1 MEQKKI
7 TFNRDLNKAM
17 KFASQKALVENSD
30 FITPEHLLYGMMT
43 LPQMQDLMW
52 SCNEAFDIDDFLDEL
67 DEHIEESTK
76 DDSQGAKPNDICE
89 PSFQLQ
95 QVFTDAVRQA
105 IMAER
110 KAIDMPMAIN
120 AILCLENSWAAY
132 LLRKH
137 ANVEDFE
144 IMTGTEIHFHEHSTG
159 VEEDDDQYSNGE
171 GDNPFGLFDDDD
183 EDLLFGD
190 EDDYSS
196 PSHKNDKWKKYVTC
210 INEHLKDKNPLIGR
224 EKELDRTIQVLC
236 RKDKNNP
243 LHIGEPGVGKTALV
257 YGVARRIEE
266 GKVPDRLKGCNIYQ
280 LDMGTLLA
288 GTRFRGDMEQRLK
301 QIMEGVTSEAHCII
315 YLDEIHNIVG
325 AGKGAEGGS
334 DVSDLLKPYLDDDRI
349 RVIGATTYTEY
360 NKNFTRSVG
369 MIRRFQTIDVEE
381 PSIDEAIH
389 ILKSLKPIYEK
400 YHHVKYDAAAIE
412 YAVTSSAKFITDR
425 FLPDKAIDLMD
436 EAAAKL
442 RMERDS
448 QPEELDEIT
457 RRLRQLEIERE
468 AIKRE
473 GDEAK
478 LDALNKE
485 IAELQEREK
494 NFRAKWEG
502 EKEVLAK
509 IQQDKQQMEQLKF
522 EAERAE
528 REGDYGRVAEIRY
541 GKLQQLQ
548 HDIDAQQE
556 QLRSRQGAEAMVK
569 EEVTPDD
576 IADVV
581 ARWTG
586 IPVTRMLQSER
597 EKLLHLEDELHRRV
611 VGQDEAIQ
619 AVADAVRRSRAGLQ
633 DPKRPIGSFIFLGTT
648 GVGKTELAKALADYL
663 FNDENMMTRI
673 DMSEYQEKFSV
684 SRLVGAP
691 PGYVGYEEGGQL
703 TEAVRRKPYS
713 VVLFDEIEKA
723 HPDVFNIL
731 LQVLDDG
738 RLTDNKG
745 RTVNF
750 KNTIIIM
757 TSNMGSQLIQQK
769 FEAIARKSAD
779 ERERIIDETKG
790 EVLEMLKKTIRPEFL
805 NRIDDIIMFEPL
817 TQPQIEQIVRLQVNG
832 IERLLKDQDVHI
844 EVSDAAVKLVAKAG
858 FDPEFGARPVKRA
871 LQRLLLNDL
880 SKALLAGTVD
890 KTRPIRVD
898 VDGDALRFSNAD

>member
-1 MEQKKI
+1 MEQRKI

-17 KFASQKALVENSD
+17 KYASQKALVENSD

-52 SCNEAFDIDDFLDEL
+52 SCNEAFDLDDFLDEL

-144 IMTGTEIHFHEHSTG
+144 IMTGTEIHFHERSTG

-190 EDDYSS
+190 EDDFSS

-210 INEHLKDKNPLIGR
+210 INEHLAEKNPLIGR
-224 EKELDRTIQVLC
+224 ERELDRTIQVLC

-425 FLPDKAIDLMD
+425 FLPDKAIDIID
-436 EAAAKL
+436 EAGAQAE
-442 RMERDS
+442 MEGKKYKKIGKK
-448 QPEELDEIT
+448 Q
-457 RRLRQLEIERE
+457 
-468 AIKRE
+468 
-473 GDEAK
+473 
-478 LDALNKE
+478 
-485 IAELQEREK
+485 IA
-494 NFRAKWEG
+494 
-502 EKEVLAK
+502 EVLAK
-509 IQQDKQQMEQLKF
+509 
-522 EAERAE
+522 
-528 REGDYGRVAEIRY
+528 VA
-541 GKLQQLQ
+541 K
-548 HDIDAQQE
+548 IDALAIKQDDNKNLASLE
-556 QLRSRQGAEAMVK
+556 SRMK
-569 EEVTPDD
+569 
-576 IADVV
+576 DV
-581 ARWTG
+581 
-586 IPVTRMLQSER
+586 IY
-597 EKLLHLEDELHRRV
+597 
-611 VGQDEAIQ
+611 GQDRAIQ
-619 AVADAVRRSRAGLQ
+619 TVVEAVQLSKAGLT
-633 DPKRPIGSFIFLGTT
+633 DENKPLASLLFVGPT
-648 GVGKTELAKALADYL
+648 GVGKTEVAKMLAQELGVKLVR
-663 FNDENMMTRI
+663 F
-673 DMSEYQEKFSV
+673 DMSEYVEKHTV
-684 SRLVGAP
+684 AKLIGAP
-691 PGYVGYEEGGQL
+691 AGYVGYDDGGLL
-703 TEAVRRKPYS
+703 TDAVRKSPDC
-713 VVLFDEIEKA
+713 VLLLDEIEKA
-723 HPDVFNIL
+723 HSDIFNIL
-731 LQVLDDG
+731 LQVMDYG
-738 RLTDNKG
+738 VLTDSKG
-745 RTVNF
+745 RKAHF
-750 KNTIIIM
+750 KNVILIM
-757 TSNMGSQLIQQK
+757 TSNAGAQYASQASVGFASTATAGSAMLKQVKHTFKPEFINRLNEIVVFNDMDEQMAKLILGKKLRELNAKLAAKSVSITLTDEAHQHLLKSGYSKEYGAREMDRVIQQQLK
-769 FEAIARKSAD
+769 TMLM
-779 ERERIIDETKG
+779 REILFGK
-790 EVLEMLKKTIRPEFL
+790 LKKGGE
-805 NRIDDIIMFEPL
+805 
-817 TQPQIEQIVRLQVNG
+817 
-832 IERLLKDQDVHI
+832 
-844 EVSDAAVKLVAKAG
+844 A
-858 FDPEFGARPVKRA
+858 
-871 LQRLLLNDL
+871 
-880 SKALLAGTVD
+880 TVD
-890 KTRPIRVD
+890 LQNGTLTIKQ
-898 VDGDALRFSNAD
+898 S

>member
-17 KFASQKALVENSD
+17 KYASQKALVENSD

-52 SCNEAFDIDDFLDEL
+52 SCNEAFDLDEFLDEL

-144 IMTGTEIHFHEHSTG
+144 IMTATEIHFHERSTG
-159 VEEDDDQYSNGE
+159 VEEDDDQYSNGV

-183 EDLLFGD
+183 EDLSFGD
-190 EDDYSS
+190 DDDFSS

-210 INEHLKDKNPLIGR
+210 INEHLAEKNPLIGR
-224 EKELDRTIQVLC
+224 ERELDRTIQVLC

-360 NKNFTRSVG
+360 NKSFTRSVG

-425 FLPDKAIDLMD
+425 FLPDKAIDIID
-436 EAAAKL
+436 EAGAQAE
-442 RMERDS
+442 MEGKKYKKIGKK
-448 QPEELDEIT
+448 Q
-457 RRLRQLEIERE
+457 
-468 AIKRE
+468 
-473 GDEAK
+473 
-478 LDALNKE
+478 
-485 IAELQEREK
+485 IA
-494 NFRAKWEG
+494 
-502 EKEVLAK
+502 EVLAK
-509 IQQDKQQMEQLKF
+509 
-522 EAERAE
+522 
-528 REGDYGRVAEIRY
+528 VA
-541 GKLQQLQ
+541 K
-548 HDIDAQQE
+548 IDALAIKQDDNKNLASLE
-556 QLRSRQGAEAMVK
+556 SRMK
-569 EEVTPDD
+569 
-576 IADVV
+576 DV
-581 ARWTG
+581 
-586 IPVTRMLQSER
+586 IY
-597 EKLLHLEDELHRRV
+597 
-611 VGQDEAIQ
+611 GQDRAIQ
-619 AVADAVRRSRAGLQ
+619 TVVEAVQLSKAGLT
-633 DPKRPIGSFIFLGTT
+633 DENKPLASLLFVGPT
-648 GVGKTELAKALADYL
+648 GVGKTEVAKMLAQDLGVKLVR
-663 FNDENMMTRI
+663 F
-673 DMSEYQEKFSV
+673 DMSEYVEKHTV
-684 SRLVGAP
+684 AKLIGAP
-691 PGYVGYEEGGQL
+691 AGYVGYDDGGLL
-703 TEAVRRKPYS
+703 TDAVRKSPDC
-713 VVLFDEIEKA
+713 VLLLDEIEKA
-723 HPDVFNIL
+723 HSDIFNIL
-731 LQVLDDG
+731 LQVMDYG
-738 RLTDNKG
+738 VLTDSKG
-745 RTVNF
+745 RKAHF
-750 KNTIIIM
+750 KNVILIM
-757 TSNMGSQLIQQK
+757 TSNAGAQYASQASVGFASTATAGSAMLKQVKHTFKPEFINRLNEIVVFNDMDEQMAKLILGKKLRELNAKLAAKSVSITLTDEAHQHLLKSGYSKEYGAREMDRVIQQQLK
-769 FEAIARKSAD
+769 TMLM
-779 ERERIIDETKG
+779 REILFGK
-790 EVLEMLKKTIRPEFL
+790 LKKGGE
-805 NRIDDIIMFEPL
+805 
-817 TQPQIEQIVRLQVNG
+817 
-832 IERLLKDQDVHI
+832 
-844 EVSDAAVKLVAKAG
+844 A
-858 FDPEFGARPVKRA
+858 
-871 LQRLLLNDL
+871 
-880 SKALLAGTVD
+880 TVD
-890 KTRPIRVD
+890 LKNGTLTIKQ
-898 VDGDALRFSNAD
+898 S

>member
-52 SCNEAFDIDDFLDEL
+52 SCNEAFDLDNFLDEL

-144 IMTGTEIHFHEHSTG
+144 IMTATEIHFHERSTG

-190 EDDYSS
+190 EDDFSS

-210 INEHLKDKNPLIGR
+210 INEHLAEKNPLIGR

-301 QIMEGVTSEAHCII
+301 QIMEGVTSESHCII

-425 FLPDKAIDLMD
+425 FLPDKAIDIID
-436 EAAAKL
+436 EAGAQAE
-442 RMERDS
+442 MEGKKYKKIGKK
-448 QPEELDEIT
+448 Q
-457 RRLRQLEIERE
+457 
-468 AIKRE
+468 
-473 GDEAK
+473 
-478 LDALNKE
+478 
-485 IAELQEREK
+485 IA
-494 NFRAKWEG
+494 
-502 EKEVLAK
+502 EVLAK
-509 IQQDKQQMEQLKF
+509 
-522 EAERAE
+522 
-528 REGDYGRVAEIRY
+528 VA
-541 GKLQQLQ
+541 K
-548 HDIDAQQE
+548 IDALAIKQDDNKNLASLE
-556 QLRSRQGAEAMVK
+556 SRMK
-569 EEVTPDD
+569 
-576 IADVV
+576 DV
-581 ARWTG
+581 
-586 IPVTRMLQSER
+586 IY
-597 EKLLHLEDELHRRV
+597 
-611 VGQDEAIQ
+611 GQDRAIQ
-619 AVADAVRRSRAGLQ
+619 TVVEAVQLSKAGLT
-633 DPKRPIGSFIFLGTT
+633 DENKPLASLLFVGPT
-648 GVGKTELAKALADYL
+648 GVGKTEVAKMLAQELGVKLVR
-663 FNDENMMTRI
+663 F
-673 DMSEYQEKFSV
+673 DMSEYVEKHTV
-684 SRLVGAP
+684 AKLIGAP
-691 PGYVGYEEGGQL
+691 AGYVGYDDGGLL
-703 TEAVRRKPYS
+703 TDAVRKSPDC
-713 VVLFDEIEKA
+713 VLLLDEIEKA
-723 HPDVFNIL
+723 HSDIFNIL
-731 LQVLDDG
+731 LQVMDYG
-738 RLTDNKG
+738 VLTDSKG
-745 RTVNF
+745 RKAHF
-750 KNTIIIM
+750 KNVILIM
-757 TSNMGSQLIQQK
+757 TSNAGAQYASQASMGFASTATAGSAMLKQVKHTFKPEFINRLNEIVVFNDMDEQMAKLILGKKLRELNAKLAAKSVSIALTDEAHQHLLKSGYSKEYGAREMDRVIQQQLK
-769 FEAIARKSAD
+769 TMLM
-779 ERERIIDETKG
+779 REILFGK
-790 EVLEMLKKTIRPEFL
+790 LKKGGE
-805 NRIDDIIMFEPL
+805 
-817 TQPQIEQIVRLQVNG
+817 
-832 IERLLKDQDVHI
+832 
-844 EVSDAAVKLVAKAG
+844 A
-858 FDPEFGARPVKRA
+858 
-871 LQRLLLNDL
+871 
-880 SKALLAGTVD
+880 TVD
-890 KTRPIRVD
+890 LQNGTLTIKQ
-898 VDGDALRFSNAD
+898 S

>member
-52 SCNEAFDIDDFLDEL
+52 SCNEAFDLDDFLDEL

-144 IMTGTEIHFHEHSTG
+144 IMTATEIHFHERSTG

-190 EDDYSS
+190 EDDFSS

-210 INEHLKDKNPLIGR
+210 INEHLAEKNPLIGR

-400 YHHVKYDAAAIE
+400 YHHVKYDDAAIE

-425 FLPDKAIDLMD
+425 FLPDKAIDIID
-436 EAAAKL
+436 EAGAQAE
-442 RMERDS
+442 MEGKKYKKIGKK
-448 QPEELDEIT
+448 Q
-457 RRLRQLEIERE
+457 
-468 AIKRE
+468 
-473 GDEAK
+473 
-478 LDALNKE
+478 
-485 IAELQEREK
+485 IA
-494 NFRAKWEG
+494 
-502 EKEVLAK
+502 EVLAK
-509 IQQDKQQMEQLKF
+509 
-522 EAERAE
+522 
-528 REGDYGRVAEIRY
+528 VA
-541 GKLQQLQ
+541 K
-548 HDIDAQQE
+548 IDALAIKQDDNKNLASLE
-556 QLRSRQGAEAMVK
+556 SRMK
-569 EEVTPDD
+569 
-576 IADVV
+576 DV
-581 ARWTG
+581 
-586 IPVTRMLQSER
+586 IY
-597 EKLLHLEDELHRRV
+597 
-611 VGQDEAIQ
+611 GQDRAIQ
-619 AVADAVRRSRAGLQ
+619 TVVEAVQLSKAGLT
-633 DPKRPIGSFIFLGTT
+633 DENKPLASLLFVGPT
-648 GVGKTELAKALADYL
+648 GVGKTEVAKMLAQELGVKLVR
-663 FNDENMMTRI
+663 F
-673 DMSEYQEKFSV
+673 DMSEYVEKHTV
-684 SRLVGAP
+684 AKLIGAP
-691 PGYVGYEEGGQL
+691 AGYVGYDDGGLL
-703 TEAVRRKPYS
+703 TDAVRKSPDC
-713 VVLFDEIEKA
+713 VLLLDEIEKA
-723 HPDVFNIL
+723 HSDIFNIL
-731 LQVLDDG
+731 LQVMDYG
-738 RLTDNKG
+738 VLTDSKG
-745 RTVNF
+745 RKAHF
-750 KNTIIIM
+750 KNVILIM
-757 TSNMGSQLIQQK
+757 TSNAGAQYASQASVGFASTASAGSAMLKQVKHTFKPEFINRLNEIVVFNDMNEQMAKLILGKKLRELNAKLAAKSVSITLTDEAHQHLLKSGYSKEYGAREMDRVIQQQLK
-769 FEAIARKSAD
+769 TMLM
-779 ERERIIDETKG
+779 REILFGK
-790 EVLEMLKKTIRPEFL
+790 LKKGGE
-805 NRIDDIIMFEPL
+805 
-817 TQPQIEQIVRLQVNG
+817 
-832 IERLLKDQDVHI
+832 
-844 EVSDAAVKLVAKAG
+844 A
-858 FDPEFGARPVKRA
+858 
-871 LQRLLLNDL
+871 
-880 SKALLAGTVD
+880 TVD
-890 KTRPIRVD
+890 LQNGTLTIKQ
-898 VDGDALRFSNAD
+898 S

>member
-52 SCNEAFDIDDFLDEL
+52 SCNEAFDLDDFLDEL

-144 IMTGTEIHFHEHSTG
+144 IMTGTEIHFHERSTG

-190 EDDYSS
+190 EDDFSS

-210 INEHLKDKNPLIGR
+210 INEHLAEKNPLIGR

-425 FLPDKAIDLMD
+425 FLPDKAIDIID
-436 EAAAKL
+436 EAGAQAE
-442 RMERDS
+442 MEGKKYKKIGKK
-448 QPEELDEIT
+448 Q
-457 RRLRQLEIERE
+457 
-468 AIKRE
+468 
-473 GDEAK
+473 
-478 LDALNKE
+478 
-485 IAELQEREK
+485 IA
-494 NFRAKWEG
+494 
-502 EKEVLAK
+502 EVLAK
-509 IQQDKQQMEQLKF
+509 
-522 EAERAE
+522 
-528 REGDYGRVAEIRY
+528 VA
-541 GKLQQLQ
+541 K
-548 HDIDAQQE
+548 IDALAIKQDDNKNLASLE
-556 QLRSRQGAEAMVK
+556 SRMK
-569 EEVTPDD
+569 
-576 IADVV
+576 DV
-581 ARWTG
+581 
-586 IPVTRMLQSER
+586 IY
-597 EKLLHLEDELHRRV
+597 
-611 VGQDEAIQ
+611 GQDRAIQ
-619 AVADAVRRSRAGLQ
+619 TVVEAVQLSKAGLT
-633 DPKRPIGSFIFLGTT
+633 DENKPLASLLFVGPT
-648 GVGKTELAKALADYL
+648 GVGKTEVAKMLAQELGVKLVR
-663 FNDENMMTRI
+663 F
-673 DMSEYQEKFSV
+673 DMSEYVEKHTV
-684 SRLVGAP
+684 AKLIGAP
-691 PGYVGYEEGGQL
+691 AGYVGYDDGGLL
-703 TEAVRRKPYS
+703 TDAVRKSPDC
-713 VVLFDEIEKA
+713 VLLLDEIEKA
-723 HPDVFNIL
+723 HSDIFNIL
-731 LQVLDDG
+731 LQVMDYG
-738 RLTDNKG
+738 VLTDSKG
-745 RTVNF
+745 RKAHF
-750 KNTIIIM
+750 KNVILIM
-757 TSNMGSQLIQQK
+757 TSNAGAQYASQASMGFASTATAGSAMLKQVKHTFKPEFINRLNEIVVFNDMDEQMAKLILGKKLRELNAKLAAKSVSITLTDKAHQHLLKNGYSKEYGAREMDRVIQQQLK
-769 FEAIARKSAD
+769 TMLM
-779 ERERIIDETKG
+779 REILFGK
-790 EVLEMLKKTIRPEFL
+790 LKKGGE
-805 NRIDDIIMFEPL
+805 
-817 TQPQIEQIVRLQVNG
+817 
-832 IERLLKDQDVHI
+832 
-844 EVSDAAVKLVAKAG
+844 A
-858 FDPEFGARPVKRA
+858 
-871 LQRLLLNDL
+871 
-880 SKALLAGTVD
+880 TVD
-890 KTRPIRVD
+890 LQNGTLTIKQ
-898 VDGDALRFSNAD
+898 S

>member
-52 SCNEAFDIDDFLDEL
+52 SCNEAFDLDIFLDEL

-144 IMTGTEIHFHEHSTG
+144 IMTATEIHFHERSTG

-190 EDDYSS
+190 EDDFSS

-210 INEHLKDKNPLIGR
+210 INEHLAEKNPLIGR
-224 EKELDRTIQVLC
+224 ERELDRTIQVLC

-425 FLPDKAIDLMD
+425 FLPDKAIDIID
-436 EAAAKL
+436 EAGAQAE
-442 RMERDS
+442 MEGKKYKKIGKK
-448 QPEELDEIT
+448 Q
-457 RRLRQLEIERE
+457 
-468 AIKRE
+468 
-473 GDEAK
+473 
-478 LDALNKE
+478 
-485 IAELQEREK
+485 IA
-494 NFRAKWEG
+494 
-502 EKEVLAK
+502 EVLAK
-509 IQQDKQQMEQLKF
+509 
-522 EAERAE
+522 
-528 REGDYGRVAEIRY
+528 VA
-541 GKLQQLQ
+541 K
-548 HDIDAQQE
+548 IDALAIKQDDNKNLASLE
-556 QLRSRQGAEAMVK
+556 SRMK
-569 EEVTPDD
+569 
-576 IADVV
+576 DV
-581 ARWTG
+581 
-586 IPVTRMLQSER
+586 IY
-597 EKLLHLEDELHRRV
+597 
-611 VGQDEAIQ
+611 GQDRAIQ
-619 AVADAVRRSRAGLQ
+619 TVVEAVQLSKAGLT
-633 DPKRPIGSFIFLGTT
+633 DENKPLASLLFVGPT
-648 GVGKTELAKALADYL
+648 GVGKTEVAKMLAQELGVKLVR
-663 FNDENMMTRI
+663 F
-673 DMSEYQEKFSV
+673 DMSEYVEKHTV
-684 SRLVGAP
+684 AKLIGAP
-691 PGYVGYEEGGQL
+691 AGYVGYDDGGLL
-703 TEAVRRKPYS
+703 TDAVRKSPDC
-713 VVLFDEIEKA
+713 VLLLDEIEKA
-723 HPDVFNIL
+723 HSDIFNIL
-731 LQVLDDG
+731 LQVMDYG
-738 RLTDNKG
+738 VLTDSKG
-745 RTVNF
+745 RKAHF
-750 KNTIIIM
+750 KNVILIM
-757 TSNMGSQLIQQK
+757 TSNAGAQYASQASMGFASTATAGSAMLKQVKHTFKPEFINRLNEIVVFNDMDEQMAKLILGKKLRELNAKLAAKSVSITLTDEAHQHLLKSGYSKEYGAREMDRVIQQQLK
-769 FEAIARKSAD
+769 TMLM
-779 ERERIIDETKG
+779 REILFGK
-790 EVLEMLKKTIRPEFL
+790 LKKGGEATV
-805 NRIDDIIMFEPL
+805 D
-817 TQPQIEQIVRLQVNG
+817 LQNG
-832 IERLLKDQDVHI
+832 ILTIKQ
-844 EVSDAAVKLVAKAG
+844 S
-858 FDPEFGARPVKRA
+858 
-871 LQRLLLNDL
+871 
-880 SKALLAGTVD
+880 
-890 KTRPIRVD
+890 
-898 VDGDALRFSNAD
+898 

>member
-17 KFASQKALVENSD
+17 KYASQKALVENSD

-52 SCNEAFDIDDFLDEL
+52 SCNEAFDLDDFLDEL

-144 IMTGTEIHFHEHSTG
+144 IMTATEIHFHERSTG

-190 EDDYSS
+190 EDDFSS

-210 INEHLKDKNPLIGR
+210 INEHLAEKNPLIGR

-425 FLPDKAIDLMD
+425 FLPDKAIDIID
-436 EAAAKL
+436 EAGAQAE
-442 RMERDS
+442 MEGKKYKKIGKK
-448 QPEELDEIT
+448 Q
-457 RRLRQLEIERE
+457 
-468 AIKRE
+468 
-473 GDEAK
+473 
-478 LDALNKE
+478 
-485 IAELQEREK
+485 IA
-494 NFRAKWEG
+494 
-502 EKEVLAK
+502 EVLAK
-509 IQQDKQQMEQLKF
+509 
-522 EAERAE
+522 
-528 REGDYGRVAEIRY
+528 VA
-541 GKLQQLQ
+541 K
-548 HDIDAQQE
+548 IDALAIKQDDNKNLASLE
-556 QLRSRQGAEAMVK
+556 SRMK
-569 EEVTPDD
+569 
-576 IADVV
+576 DV
-581 ARWTG
+581 
-586 IPVTRMLQSER
+586 IY
-597 EKLLHLEDELHRRV
+597 
-611 VGQDEAIQ
+611 GQDRAIQ
-619 AVADAVRRSRAGLQ
+619 TVVEAVQLSKAGLT
-633 DPKRPIGSFIFLGTT
+633 DENKPLASLLFVGPT
-648 GVGKTELAKALADYL
+648 GVGKTEVAKMLAQELGVKLVR
-663 FNDENMMTRI
+663 F
-673 DMSEYQEKFSV
+673 DMSEYVEKHTV
-684 SRLVGAP
+684 AKLIGAP
-691 PGYVGYEEGGQL
+691 AGYVGYDDGGLL
-703 TEAVRRKPYS
+703 TDAVRKSPDC
-713 VVLFDEIEKA
+713 VLLLDEIEKA
-723 HPDVFNIL
+723 HSDIFNIL
-731 LQVLDDG
+731 LQVMDYG
-738 RLTDNKG
+738 VLTDSKG
-745 RTVNF
+745 RKAHF
-750 KNTIIIM
+750 KNVILIM
-757 TSNMGSQLIQQK
+757 TSNAGAQYASQASVGFASTATAGSAMLKQVKHTFKPEFINRLNEIVVFNDMDEQMAKLILGKKLRELNAKLAAKSVSIALTDEAHQHLLKSGYSKEYGAREMDRVIQQQLK
-769 FEAIARKSAD
+769 TMLM
-779 ERERIIDETKG
+779 REILFGK
-790 EVLEMLKKTIRPEFL
+790 LKKGGEATV
-805 NRIDDIIMFEPL
+805 D
-817 TQPQIEQIVRLQVNG
+817 LQNG
-832 IERLLKDQDVHI
+832 ILTIKQ
-844 EVSDAAVKLVAKAG
+844 S
-858 FDPEFGARPVKRA
+858 
-871 LQRLLLNDL
+871 
-880 SKALLAGTVD
+880 
-890 KTRPIRVD
+890 
-898 VDGDALRFSNAD
+898 

>member
-17 KFASQKALVENSD
+17 KYASQKALVENSD

-52 SCNEAFDIDDFLDEL
+52 SCNEAFDLDNFLDEL

-144 IMTGTEIHFHEHSTG
+144 IMTATEIHFHERSTG

-190 EDDYSS
+190 EDDFSS

-210 INEHLKDKNPLIGR
+210 INEHLAEKNPLIGR

-425 FLPDKAIDLMD
+425 FLPDKAIDIID
-436 EAAAKL
+436 EAGAQAE
-442 RMERDS
+442 MEGKKYKKIGKK
-448 QPEELDEIT
+448 Q
-457 RRLRQLEIERE
+457 
-468 AIKRE
+468 
-473 GDEAK
+473 
-478 LDALNKE
+478 
-485 IAELQEREK
+485 IA
-494 NFRAKWEG
+494 
-502 EKEVLAK
+502 EVLAK
-509 IQQDKQQMEQLKF
+509 
-522 EAERAE
+522 
-528 REGDYGRVAEIRY
+528 VA
-541 GKLQQLQ
+541 K
-548 HDIDAQQE
+548 IDALAIKQDDNKNLASLE
-556 QLRSRQGAEAMVK
+556 SRMK
-569 EEVTPDD
+569 
-576 IADVV
+576 DV
-581 ARWTG
+581 
-586 IPVTRMLQSER
+586 IY
-597 EKLLHLEDELHRRV
+597 
-611 VGQDEAIQ
+611 GQDRAIQ
-619 AVADAVRRSRAGLQ
+619 TVVEAVQLSKAGLT
-633 DPKRPIGSFIFLGTT
+633 DENKPLASLLFVGPT
-648 GVGKTELAKALADYL
+648 GVGKTEVAKMLAQELGVKLVR
-663 FNDENMMTRI
+663 F
-673 DMSEYQEKFSV
+673 DMSEYVEKHTV
-684 SRLVGAP
+684 AKLIGAP
-691 PGYVGYEEGGQL
+691 AGYVGYDDGGLL
-703 TEAVRRKPYS
+703 TDAVRKSPDC
-713 VVLFDEIEKA
+713 VLLLDEIEKA
-723 HPDVFNIL
+723 HSDIFNIL
-731 LQVLDDG
+731 LQVMDYG
-738 RLTDNKG
+738 VLTDSKG
-745 RTVNF
+745 RKAHF
-750 KNTIIIM
+750 KNVILIM
-757 TSNMGSQLIQQK
+757 TSNAGAQYASQASVGFASTASAGSAMLKQVKHTFKPEFINRLNEIVVFNDMDEQMAKLILGKKLRELNAKLAAKSVSIALTDEAHQHLLKSGYSKEYGAREMDRVIQQQLK
-769 FEAIARKSAD
+769 TMLM
-779 ERERIIDETKG
+779 REILFGK
-790 EVLEMLKKTIRPEFL
+790 LKKGGE
-805 NRIDDIIMFEPL
+805 
-817 TQPQIEQIVRLQVNG
+817 
-832 IERLLKDQDVHI
+832 
-844 EVSDAAVKLVAKAG
+844 A
-858 FDPEFGARPVKRA
+858 
-871 LQRLLLNDL
+871 
-880 SKALLAGTVD
+880 TVD
-890 KTRPIRVD
+890 LQNGTLTIKQ
-898 VDGDALRFSNAD
+898 S

>member
-52 SCNEAFDIDDFLDEL
+52 SCNEAFDIDDFLNEL

-144 IMTGTEIHFHEHSTG
+144 IMTETEIHFHEHSTG
-159 VEEDDDQYSNGE
+159 VEEYDDQYSNCE

-183 EDLLFGD
+183 EDLPFGD
-190 EDDYSS
+190 EDDFSS

-210 INEHLKDKNPLIGR
+210 INDHLEDKNPLIGR
-224 EKELDRTIQVLC
+224 ENELDRTIQVLC
-236 RKDKNNP
+236 RKEKNNP

-266 GKVPDRLKGCNIYQ
+266 GKVPNRLKGCKIYQ

-288 GTRFRGDMEQRLK
+288 GTRYRGDMEQRLK

-425 FLPDKAIDLMD
+425 FLPDKAIDIID
-436 EAAAKL
+436 EAGAQAE
-442 RMERDS
+442 MEEKTHKKIGKK
-448 QPEELDEIT
+448 Q
-457 RRLRQLEIERE
+457 
-468 AIKRE
+468 
-473 GDEAK
+473 
-478 LDALNKE
+478 
-485 IAELQEREK
+485 IA
-494 NFRAKWEG
+494 
-502 EKEVLAK
+502 EVLAK
-509 IQQDKQQMEQLKF
+509 
-522 EAERAE
+522 
-528 REGDYGRVAEIRY
+528 VA
-541 GKLQQLQ
+541 K
-548 HDIDAQQE
+548 IDALAIKQDDNKNLASLE
-556 QLRSRQGAEAMVK
+556 SRMK
-569 EEVTPDD
+569 
-576 IADVV
+576 DV
-581 ARWTG
+581 
-586 IPVTRMLQSER
+586 IY
-597 EKLLHLEDELHRRV
+597 
-611 VGQDEAIQ
+611 GQDRAIQ
-619 AVADAVRRSRAGLQ
+619 TVVEAVQLSKAGLT
-633 DPKRPIGSFIFLGTT
+633 DENKPLASLLFVGPT
-648 GVGKTELAKALADYL
+648 GVGKTEVAKMLAQELGVKLVR
-663 FNDENMMTRI
+663 F
-673 DMSEYQEKFSV
+673 DMSEYMEKHTV
-684 SRLVGAP
+684 AKLIGAP
-691 PGYVGYEEGGQL
+691 AGYVGYDDGGLL
-703 TEAVRRKPYS
+703 TDAVRKSPDC
-713 VVLFDEIEKA
+713 VLLLDEIEKA
-723 HPDVFNIL
+723 HSDIFNIL
-731 LQVLDDG
+731 LQVMDYG
-738 RLTDNKG
+738 VLTDSKG
-745 RTVNF
+745 RKAHF
-750 KNTIIIM
+750 KNVILIM
-757 TSNMGSQLIQQK
+757 TSNAGAQYASQASVGFASTATAGSAMLKQVKHTFKPEFINRLNEIVVFNDMDEQMAKLILGKKLRELNAKLAAKSVSITLTDKAHQHLLKSGYSKEYGAREMDRVIQQQLK
-769 FEAIARKSAD
+769 TMLM
-779 ERERIIDETKG
+779 REILFGK
-790 EVLEMLKKTIRPEFL
+790 LKKGGE
-805 NRIDDIIMFEPL
+805 
-817 TQPQIEQIVRLQVNG
+817 
-832 IERLLKDQDVHI
+832 
-844 EVSDAAVKLVAKAG
+844 A
-858 FDPEFGARPVKRA
+858 
-871 LQRLLLNDL
+871 
-880 SKALLAGTVD
+880 TVD
-890 KTRPIRVD
+890 LQNGTLTIKQ
-898 VDGDALRFSNAD
+898 S

>member
-52 SCNEAFDIDDFLDEL
+52 SCNEAFGLDDFLDEL

-144 IMTGTEIHFHEHSTG
+144 IMTATEIHFHERSTG

-183 EDLLFGD
+183 EDLPFGD
-190 EDDYSS
+190 EDDFLS

-210 INEHLKDKNPLIGR
+210 INEHLAEKNPLIGR
-224 EKELDRTIQVLC
+224 ERELDRTIQVLC

-425 FLPDKAIDLMD
+425 FLPDKAIDIID
-436 EAAAKL
+436 EAGAQAE
-442 RMERDS
+442 MEEKTHKKIGKK
-448 QPEELDEIT
+448 Q
-457 RRLRQLEIERE
+457 
-468 AIKRE
+468 
-473 GDEAK
+473 
-478 LDALNKE
+478 
-485 IAELQEREK
+485 IA
-494 NFRAKWEG
+494 
-502 EKEVLAK
+502 EVLAK
-509 IQQDKQQMEQLKF
+509 
-522 EAERAE
+522 
-528 REGDYGRVAEIRY
+528 VA
-541 GKLQQLQ
+541 K
-548 HDIDAQQE
+548 IDALAIKQDDNKNLASLE
-556 QLRSRQGAEAMVK
+556 SRMK
-569 EEVTPDD
+569 
-576 IADVV
+576 DV
-581 ARWTG
+581 
-586 IPVTRMLQSER
+586 IY
-597 EKLLHLEDELHRRV
+597 
-611 VGQDEAIQ
+611 GQDRAIQ
-619 AVADAVRRSRAGLQ
+619 TVVEAVQLSKAGLT
-633 DPKRPIGSFIFLGTT
+633 DENKPLASLLFVGST
-648 GVGKTELAKALADYL
+648 GVGKTEVAKMLAQELGVKLVR
-663 FNDENMMTRI
+663 F
-673 DMSEYQEKFSV
+673 DMSEYVEKHTV
-684 SRLVGAP
+684 AKLIGAP
-691 PGYVGYEEGGQL
+691 AGYVGYDDGGLL
-703 TEAVRRKPYS
+703 TDAVRKSPDC
-713 VVLFDEIEKA
+713 VLLLDEIEKA
-723 HPDVFNIL
+723 HSDIFNIL
-731 LQVLDDG
+731 LQVMDYG
-738 RLTDNKG
+738 VLTDSKG
-745 RTVNF
+745 RKAHF
-750 KNTIIIM
+750 KNVILIM
-757 TSNMGSQLIQQK
+757 TSNAGAQYASQASVGFASTATAGSAMLKQVKHTFKPEFINRLNEIVVFNDMDEQMAKLILGKKLRELNAKLAAKSVSITLTDEAHQHLLKSGYSKEYGAREMDRVIQQQLK
-769 FEAIARKSAD
+769 TMLM
-779 ERERIIDETKG
+779 REILFGK
-790 EVLEMLKKTIRPEFL
+790 LKKGGEATVNLQNGALTIK
-805 NRIDDIIMFEPL
+805 
-817 TQPQIEQIVRLQVNG
+817 Q
-832 IERLLKDQDVHI
+832 
-844 EVSDAAVKLVAKAG
+844 S
-858 FDPEFGARPVKRA
+858 
-871 LQRLLLNDL
+871 
-880 SKALLAGTVD
+880 
-890 KTRPIRVD
+890 
-898 VDGDALRFSNAD
+898 

>member
-17 KFASQKALVENSD
+17 KYASQKALVENSD

-52 SCNEAFDIDDFLDEL
+52 SCNEAFDLDDFLDEL

-144 IMTGTEIHFHEHSTG
+144 IMTKTEIHFHEHSTG
-159 VEEDDDQYSNGE
+159 VEEDDDQYSNCE

-183 EDLLFGD
+183 EDLPFGD
-190 EDDYSS
+190 EDDFSS

-210 INEHLKDKNPLIGR
+210 INDHLEDKNPLIGR
-224 EKELDRTIQVLC
+224 ENELDRTIQVLC
-236 RKDKNNP
+236 RKEKNNP

-266 GKVPDRLKGCNIYQ
+266 GKVPDRLKGSKIYQ

-288 GTRFRGDMEQRLK
+288 GTRYRGDMEQRLK

-425 FLPDKAIDLMD
+425 FLPDKAIDIID
-436 EAAAKL
+436 EAGAQAE
-442 RMERDS
+442 MEEKKYKKIGKK
-448 QPEELDEIT
+448 Q
-457 RRLRQLEIERE
+457 
-468 AIKRE
+468 
-473 GDEAK
+473 
-478 LDALNKE
+478 
-485 IAELQEREK
+485 IA
-494 NFRAKWEG
+494 
-502 EKEVLAK
+502 EVLAK
-509 IQQDKQQMEQLKF
+509 
-522 EAERAE
+522 
-528 REGDYGRVAEIRY
+528 VA
-541 GKLQQLQ
+541 K
-548 HDIDAQQE
+548 IDALAIKQ
-556 QLRSRQGAEAMVK
+556 
-569 EEVTPDD
+569 DD
-576 IADVV
+576 NKNLASLE
-581 ARWTG
+581 R
-586 IPVTRMLQSER
+586 RM
-597 EKLLHLEDELHRRV
+597 KDMIY
-611 VGQDEAIQ
+611 GQDRAIQ
-619 AVADAVRRSRAGLQ
+619 TVVEAVQLSKAGLT
-633 DPKRPIGSFIFLGTT
+633 DENKPLASLLFVGPT
-648 GVGKTELAKALADYL
+648 GVGKTEVAKMLAQELGVKLVR
-663 FNDENMMTRI
+663 F
-673 DMSEYQEKFSV
+673 DMSEYVEKHTV
-684 SRLVGAP
+684 AKLIGAP
-691 PGYVGYEEGGQL
+691 AGYVGYDDGGLL
-703 TEAVRRKPYS
+703 TDAVRKSPDC
-713 VVLFDEIEKA
+713 VLLLDEIEKA
-723 HPDVFNIL
+723 HSDIFNIL
-731 LQVLDDG
+731 LQVMDYG
-738 RLTDNKG
+738 VLTDSKG
-745 RTVNF
+745 RKAHF
-750 KNTIIIM
+750 KNVILIM
-757 TSNMGSQLIQQK
+757 TSNAGAQYASQASVGFASTASAGSAMLKQVKHTFKPEFINRLNEIVVFNDMDEQMAKLILGKKLRELNAKLAAKSVSITLTNEAHQHLLKSGYSKEYGAREMDRVIQQQLK
-769 FEAIARKSAD
+769 TMLM
-779 ERERIIDETKG
+779 REILFGK
-790 EVLEMLKKTIRPEFL
+790 LKKGGE
-805 NRIDDIIMFEPL
+805 
-817 TQPQIEQIVRLQVNG
+817 
-832 IERLLKDQDVHI
+832 
-844 EVSDAAVKLVAKAG
+844 A
-858 FDPEFGARPVKRA
+858 
-871 LQRLLLNDL
+871 
-880 SKALLAGTVD
+880 TVD
-890 KTRPIRVD
+890 LQNGTLTIKQ
-898 VDGDALRFSNAD
+898 S

>member
-52 SCNEAFDIDDFLDEL
+52 SCNEAFDLDNFLDEL

-144 IMTGTEIHFHEHSTG
+144 IMTATEIHFHERSTG

-190 EDDYSS
+190 EDDFSS

-210 INEHLKDKNPLIGR
+210 INEHLAEKNPLIGR

-425 FLPDKAIDLMD
+425 FLPDKAIDIID
-436 EAAAKL
+436 EAGAQAE
-442 RMERDS
+442 MEGKKYKKIGKK
-448 QPEELDEIT
+448 Q
-457 RRLRQLEIERE
+457 
-468 AIKRE
+468 
-473 GDEAK
+473 
-478 LDALNKE
+478 
-485 IAELQEREK
+485 IA
-494 NFRAKWEG
+494 
-502 EKEVLAK
+502 EVLAK
-509 IQQDKQQMEQLKF
+509 
-522 EAERAE
+522 
-528 REGDYGRVAEIRY
+528 VA
-541 GKLQQLQ
+541 K
-548 HDIDAQQE
+548 IDALAIKQDDNKNLASLE
-556 QLRSRQGAEAMVK
+556 SRMK
-569 EEVTPDD
+569 
-576 IADVV
+576 DV
-581 ARWTG
+581 
-586 IPVTRMLQSER
+586 IY
-597 EKLLHLEDELHRRV
+597 
-611 VGQDEAIQ
+611 GQDRAIQ
-619 AVADAVRRSRAGLQ
+619 TVVEAVQLSKAGLT
-633 DPKRPIGSFIFLGTT
+633 DENKPLASLLFVGPT
-648 GVGKTELAKALADYL
+648 GVGKTEVAKMLAQELGVKLVR
-663 FNDENMMTRI
+663 F
-673 DMSEYQEKFSV
+673 DMSEYVEKHTV
-684 SRLVGAP
+684 AKLIGAP
-691 PGYVGYEEGGQL
+691 AGYVGYDDGGLL
-703 TEAVRRKPYS
+703 TDAVRKSPDC
-713 VVLFDEIEKA
+713 VLLLDEIEKA
-723 HPDVFNIL
+723 HSDIFNIL
-731 LQVLDDG
+731 LQVMDYG
-738 RLTDNKG
+738 VLTDSKG
-745 RTVNF
+745 RKAHF
-750 KNTIIIM
+750 KNVILIM
-757 TSNMGSQLIQQK
+757 TSNAGAQYASQATVGFASTATAGSAMLKQVKHTFKPEFINRLNEIVVFNDMDEQMAKLILGKKLRELNAKLAAKSVSITLTDEAHQHLLKSGYSKEYGAREMDRVIQQQLK
-769 FEAIARKSAD
+769 TMLM
-779 ERERIIDETKG
+779 REILFGK
-790 EVLEMLKKTIRPEFL
+790 LKKGGE
-805 NRIDDIIMFEPL
+805 
-817 TQPQIEQIVRLQVNG
+817 
-832 IERLLKDQDVHI
+832 
-844 EVSDAAVKLVAKAG
+844 A
-858 FDPEFGARPVKRA
+858 
-871 LQRLLLNDL
+871 
-880 SKALLAGTVD
+880 TVD
-890 KTRPIRVD
+890 LQNGTLTIKQ
-898 VDGDALRFSNAD
+898 S

>member
-17 KFASQKALVENSD
+17 KYASQKALVENSD

-52 SCNEAFDIDDFLDEL
+52 SCNEAFDLDNFLDEL

-144 IMTGTEIHFHEHSTG
+144 IMTATEIHFHERSTG

-190 EDDYSS
+190 EDDFSS

-210 INEHLKDKNPLIGR
+210 INEHLAEKNPLIGR

-425 FLPDKAIDLMD
+425 FLPDKAIDIID
-436 EAAAKL
+436 EAGAQAE
-442 RMERDS
+442 MEGKKYKKIGKK
-448 QPEELDEIT
+448 Q
-457 RRLRQLEIERE
+457 
-468 AIKRE
+468 
-473 GDEAK
+473 
-478 LDALNKE
+478 
-485 IAELQEREK
+485 IA
-494 NFRAKWEG
+494 
-502 EKEVLAK
+502 EVLAK
-509 IQQDKQQMEQLKF
+509 
-522 EAERAE
+522 
-528 REGDYGRVAEIRY
+528 VA
-541 GKLQQLQ
+541 K
-548 HDIDAQQE
+548 IDALAIKQDDNKNLASLE
-556 QLRSRQGAEAMVK
+556 SRMK
-569 EEVTPDD
+569 
-576 IADVV
+576 DV
-581 ARWTG
+581 
-586 IPVTRMLQSER
+586 IY
-597 EKLLHLEDELHRRV
+597 
-611 VGQDEAIQ
+611 GQDRAIQ
-619 AVADAVRRSRAGLQ
+619 TVVEAVQLSKAGLT
-633 DPKRPIGSFIFLGTT
+633 DENKPLASLLFVGPT
-648 GVGKTELAKALADYL
+648 GVGKTEVAKMLAQELGVKLVR
-663 FNDENMMTRI
+663 F
-673 DMSEYQEKFSV
+673 DMSEYVEKHTV
-684 SRLVGAP
+684 AKLIGAP
-691 PGYVGYEEGGQL
+691 AGYVGYDDGGLL
-703 TEAVRRKPYS
+703 TDAVRKSPDC
-713 VVLFDEIEKA
+713 VLLLDEIEKA
-723 HPDVFNIL
+723 HSDIFNIL
-731 LQVLDDG
+731 LQVMDYG
-738 RLTDNKG
+738 VLTDSKG
-745 RTVNF
+745 RKAHF
-750 KNTIIIM
+750 KNVILIM
-757 TSNMGSQLIQQK
+757 TSNAGAQYASQASVGFASTATAGSAMLKQVKHTFKPEFINRLNEIVVFNDMDEQMAKLILGKKLRELNAKLAAKSVSIALTDEAHQHLLKSGYSKEYGAREMDRVIQQQLK
-769 FEAIARKSAD
+769 TMLM
-779 ERERIIDETKG
+779 REILFGK
-790 EVLEMLKKTIRPEFL
+790 LKK
-805 NRIDDIIMFEPL
+805 
-817 TQPQIEQIVRLQVNG
+817 G
-832 IERLLKDQDVHI
+832 G
-844 EVSDAAVKLVAKAG
+844 KA
-858 FDPEFGARPVKRA
+858 
-871 LQRLLLNDL
+871 
-880 SKALLAGTVD
+880 TVD
-890 KTRPIRVD
+890 LQNGTLTIKQ
-898 VDGDALRFSNAD
+898 S

>member
-52 SCNEAFDIDDFLDEL
+52 SCNEAFDLDDFLDEL

-144 IMTGTEIHFHEHSTG
+144 IMTGTEIHFHERSIG

-190 EDDYSS
+190 EDDFSS

-210 INEHLKDKNPLIGR
+210 INEHLAEKNPLIGR

-425 FLPDKAIDLMD
+425 FLPDKAIDIID
-436 EAAAKL
+436 EAGAQAE
-442 RMERDS
+442 MEGKKYKKIGKK
-448 QPEELDEIT
+448 Q
-457 RRLRQLEIERE
+457 
-468 AIKRE
+468 
-473 GDEAK
+473 
-478 LDALNKE
+478 
-485 IAELQEREK
+485 IA
-494 NFRAKWEG
+494 
-502 EKEVLAK
+502 EVLAK
-509 IQQDKQQMEQLKF
+509 
-522 EAERAE
+522 
-528 REGDYGRVAEIRY
+528 VA
-541 GKLQQLQ
+541 K
-548 HDIDAQQE
+548 IDALAIKQDDNKNLASLE
-556 QLRSRQGAEAMVK
+556 SRMK
-569 EEVTPDD
+569 
-576 IADVV
+576 DV
-581 ARWTG
+581 
-586 IPVTRMLQSER
+586 IY
-597 EKLLHLEDELHRRV
+597 
-611 VGQDEAIQ
+611 GQDRAIQ
-619 AVADAVRRSRAGLQ
+619 TVVEAVQLSKAGLT
-633 DPKRPIGSFIFLGTT
+633 DENKPLASLLFVGPT
-648 GVGKTELAKALADYL
+648 GVGKTEVAKTLAQELGVKLVR
-663 FNDENMMTRI
+663 F
-673 DMSEYQEKFSV
+673 DMSEYVEKHTV
-684 SRLVGAP
+684 AKLIGAP
-691 PGYVGYEEGGQL
+691 AGYVGYDDGGLL
-703 TEAVRRKPYS
+703 TDAVRKSPDC
-713 VVLFDEIEKA
+713 VLLLDEIEKA
-723 HPDVFNIL
+723 HSDIFNIL
-731 LQVLDDG
+731 LQVMDYG
-738 RLTDNKG
+738 VLTDSKG
-745 RTVNF
+745 RKAHF
-750 KNTIIIM
+750 KNVILIM
-757 TSNMGSQLIQQK
+757 TSNAGAQYASQASVGFASTATAGSAMLKQVKHTFKPEFINRLNEIVVFNDMDEQMAKLILGKKLRELNAKLAAKSVSITLTDEAHQHLLKSGYSKEYGAREMDRVIQQQLK
-769 FEAIARKSAD
+769 TMLI
-779 ERERIIDETKG
+779 REILFGK
-790 EVLEMLKKTIRPEFL
+790 LKKGGE
-805 NRIDDIIMFEPL
+805 
-817 TQPQIEQIVRLQVNG
+817 
-832 IERLLKDQDVHI
+832 
-844 EVSDAAVKLVAKAG
+844 A
-858 FDPEFGARPVKRA
+858 
-871 LQRLLLNDL
+871 
-880 SKALLAGTVD
+880 TVD
-890 KTRPIRVD
+890 LQNGTLTIKQ
-898 VDGDALRFSNAD
+898 S

>member
-52 SCNEAFDIDDFLDEL
+52 SCNEAFDLEDFLDEL

-144 IMTGTEIHFHEHSTG
+144 IMTGTEIHFHERSTG

-190 EDDYSS
+190 EDDFSS

-210 INEHLKDKNPLIGR
+210 INEHLAEKNPLIGR

-425 FLPDKAIDLMD
+425 FLPDKAIDIID
-436 EAAAKL
+436 EAGAQAE
-442 RMERDS
+442 MEGKKYKKIGKK
-448 QPEELDEIT
+448 Q
-457 RRLRQLEIERE
+457 
-468 AIKRE
+468 
-473 GDEAK
+473 
-478 LDALNKE
+478 
-485 IAELQEREK
+485 IA
-494 NFRAKWEG
+494 
-502 EKEVLAK
+502 EVLAK
-509 IQQDKQQMEQLKF
+509 
-522 EAERAE
+522 
-528 REGDYGRVAEIRY
+528 VA
-541 GKLQQLQ
+541 K
-548 HDIDAQQE
+548 IDALAIKQDDNKNLASLE
-556 QLRSRQGAEAMVK
+556 SRMK
-569 EEVTPDD
+569 
-576 IADVV
+576 DV
-581 ARWTG
+581 
-586 IPVTRMLQSER
+586 IY
-597 EKLLHLEDELHRRV
+597 
-611 VGQDEAIQ
+611 GQDRAIQ
-619 AVADAVRRSRAGLQ
+619 TVVEAVQLSKAGLT
-633 DPKRPIGSFIFLGTT
+633 DENKPLASLLFVGPT
-648 GVGKTELAKALADYL
+648 GVGKTEVAKMLAQELGVKLVR
-663 FNDENMMTRI
+663 F
-673 DMSEYQEKFSV
+673 DMSEYVEKHTV
-684 SRLVGAP
+684 AKLIGAP
-691 PGYVGYEEGGQL
+691 AGYVGYDDGGLL
-703 TEAVRRKPYS
+703 TDAVRKSPDC
-713 VVLFDEIEKA
+713 VLLLDEIEKA
-723 HPDVFNIL
+723 HSDIFNIL
-731 LQVLDDG
+731 LQVMDYG
-738 RLTDNKG
+738 VLTDSKG
-745 RTVNF
+745 RKAHF
-750 KNTIIIM
+750 KNVILIM
-757 TSNMGSQLIQQK
+757 TSNAGAQYASQASVGFASTATAGSAMLKQVKHTFKPEFINRLNEIVVFNDMDEQMAKLILGKKLRELNAKLAAKSVSITLTDEAHQHLLKSGYSKEYGAREMDRVIQQQLK
-769 FEAIARKSAD
+769 TMLM
-779 ERERIIDETKG
+779 REILFGK
-790 EVLEMLKKTIRPEFL
+790 LKKGGEATV
-805 NRIDDIIMFEPL
+805 D
-817 TQPQIEQIVRLQVNG
+817 LQNG
-832 IERLLKDQDVHI
+832 ILTIKQ
-844 EVSDAAVKLVAKAG
+844 S
-858 FDPEFGARPVKRA
+858 
-871 LQRLLLNDL
+871 
-880 SKALLAGTVD
+880 
-890 KTRPIRVD
+890 
-898 VDGDALRFSNAD
+898 

>member
-52 SCNEAFDIDDFLDEL
+52 SCNEAFDLDDFLDEL

-144 IMTGTEIHFHEHSTG
+144 IMTATEIHFHERSTG

-190 EDDYSS
+190 EDDFSS

-210 INEHLKDKNPLIGR
+210 INEHLAEKNPLIGR

-334 DVSDLLKPYLDDDRI
+334 DVSDLLKTYLDDDRI

-425 FLPDKAIDLMD
+425 FLPDKAIDIID
-436 EAAAKL
+436 EAGAQAE
-442 RMERDS
+442 MEGKKYKKIGKK
-448 QPEELDEIT
+448 Q
-457 RRLRQLEIERE
+457 
-468 AIKRE
+468 
-473 GDEAK
+473 
-478 LDALNKE
+478 
-485 IAELQEREK
+485 IA
-494 NFRAKWEG
+494 
-502 EKEVLAK
+502 EVLAK
-509 IQQDKQQMEQLKF
+509 
-522 EAERAE
+522 
-528 REGDYGRVAEIRY
+528 VA
-541 GKLQQLQ
+541 K
-548 HDIDAQQE
+548 IDALAIKQDDNKNLASLE
-556 QLRSRQGAEAMVK
+556 SRMK
-569 EEVTPDD
+569 
-576 IADVV
+576 DV
-581 ARWTG
+581 
-586 IPVTRMLQSER
+586 IY
-597 EKLLHLEDELHRRV
+597 
-611 VGQDEAIQ
+611 GQDRAIQ
-619 AVADAVRRSRAGLQ
+619 TVVEAVQLSKAGLT
-633 DPKRPIGSFIFLGTT
+633 DENKPLASLLFVGPT
-648 GVGKTELAKALADYL
+648 GVGKTEVAKMLAQELGVKLVR
-663 FNDENMMTRI
+663 F
-673 DMSEYQEKFSV
+673 DMSEYVEKHTV
-684 SRLVGAP
+684 AKLIGAP
-691 PGYVGYEEGGQL
+691 AGYVGYDDGGLL
-703 TEAVRRKPYS
+703 TDAVRKSPDC
-713 VVLFDEIEKA
+713 VLLLDEIEKA
-723 HPDVFNIL
+723 HSDIFNIL
-731 LQVLDDG
+731 LQVMDYG
-738 RLTDNKG
+738 VLTDSKG
-745 RTVNF
+745 RKAHF
-750 KNTIIIM
+750 KNVILIM
-757 TSNMGSQLIQQK
+757 TSNAGAQYASQASMGFASTATAGSAMLKQVKHTFKPEFINRLNEIVVFNDMDEQMAKLILGKKLRELNAKLAAKSVSITLTDEAHQHLLKSGYSKEYGAREMDRVIQQQLK
-769 FEAIARKSAD
+769 TMLM
-779 ERERIIDETKG
+779 REILFGK
-790 EVLEMLKKTIRPEFL
+790 LKKGGEATV
-805 NRIDDIIMFEPL
+805 D
-817 TQPQIEQIVRLQVNG
+817 LQNG
-832 IERLLKDQDVHI
+832 ILTIKQ
-844 EVSDAAVKLVAKAG
+844 S
-858 FDPEFGARPVKRA
+858 
-871 LQRLLLNDL
+871 
-880 SKALLAGTVD
+880 
-890 KTRPIRVD
+890 
-898 VDGDALRFSNAD
+898 

>member
-144 IMTGTEIHFHEHSTG
+144 IMTATEIHFHERSTG

-190 EDDYSS
+190 EDDFSS

-210 INEHLKDKNPLIGR
+210 INEHLAEKNPLIGR
-224 EKELDRTIQVLC
+224 ERELDRTIQVLC

-301 QIMEGVTSEAHCII
+301 QIMEGVTSESHCII

-425 FLPDKAIDLMD
+425 FLPDKAIDIID
-436 EAAAKL
+436 EAGAQAE
-442 RMERDS
+442 MEGKKYKKIGKK
-448 QPEELDEIT
+448 Q
-457 RRLRQLEIERE
+457 
-468 AIKRE
+468 
-473 GDEAK
+473 
-478 LDALNKE
+478 
-485 IAELQEREK
+485 IA
-494 NFRAKWEG
+494 
-502 EKEVLAK
+502 EVLAK
-509 IQQDKQQMEQLKF
+509 
-522 EAERAE
+522 
-528 REGDYGRVAEIRY
+528 VA
-541 GKLQQLQ
+541 K
-548 HDIDAQQE
+548 IDALAIKQDDNKNLASLE
-556 QLRSRQGAEAMVK
+556 SRMK
-569 EEVTPDD
+569 
-576 IADVV
+576 DV
-581 ARWTG
+581 
-586 IPVTRMLQSER
+586 IY
-597 EKLLHLEDELHRRV
+597 
-611 VGQDEAIQ
+611 GQDRAIQ
-619 AVADAVRRSRAGLQ
+619 TVVEAVQLSKAGLT
-633 DPKRPIGSFIFLGTT
+633 DENKPLASLLFVGPT
-648 GVGKTELAKALADYL
+648 GVGKTEVAKMLAQELGVKLVR
-663 FNDENMMTRI
+663 F
-673 DMSEYQEKFSV
+673 DMSEYVEKHTV
-684 SRLVGAP
+684 AKLIGAP
-691 PGYVGYEEGGQL
+691 AGYVGYDDGGLL
-703 TEAVRRKPYS
+703 TDAVRKSPDC
-713 VVLFDEIEKA
+713 VLLLDEIEKA
-723 HPDVFNIL
+723 HSDIFNIL
-731 LQVLDDG
+731 LQVMDYG
-738 RLTDNKG
+738 VLTDSKG
-745 RTVNF
+745 RKAHF
-750 KNTIIIM
+750 KNVILIM
-757 TSNMGSQLIQQK
+757 TSNAGAQYASQASVGFASTASAGSAMLKQVKHTFKPEFINRLNEIVVFNDMDEQMAKLILGKKLRELNAKLAAKSVSITLTDEAHQHLLKSGYSKEYGAREMDRVIQQQLK
-769 FEAIARKSAD
+769 TMLM
-779 ERERIIDETKG
+779 REILFGK
-790 EVLEMLKKTIRPEFL
+790 LKKGGEATV
-805 NRIDDIIMFEPL
+805 D
-817 TQPQIEQIVRLQVNG
+817 LQNG
-832 IERLLKDQDVHI
+832 ILTIKQ
-844 EVSDAAVKLVAKAG
+844 S
-858 FDPEFGARPVKRA
+858 
-871 LQRLLLNDL
+871 
-880 SKALLAGTVD
+880 
-890 KTRPIRVD
+890 
-898 VDGDALRFSNAD
+898 

>member
-17 KFASQKALVENSD
+17 KYASQKALVENSD

-52 SCNEAFDIDDFLDEL
+52 SCNEAFGLDDFLDEL

-144 IMTGTEIHFHEHSTG
+144 IMTGTEIHFHERSTG

-171 GDNPFGLFDDDD
+171 GGDNPFGLFDDDD

-190 EDDYSS
+190 EDDFSS

-210 INEHLKDKNPLIGR
+210 INEHLAEKNPLIGR
-224 EKELDRTIQVLC
+224 ERELDRTIQVLC

-325 AGKGAEGGS
+325 AGKDAEGGS
-334 DVSDLLKPYLDDDRI
+334 DVSDLLKPYLDNDRI

-425 FLPDKAIDLMD
+425 FLPDKAIDIID
-436 EAAAKL
+436 EAGAQAE
-442 RMERDS
+442 MEGKKYKKIGKK
-448 QPEELDEIT
+448 Q
-457 RRLRQLEIERE
+457 
-468 AIKRE
+468 
-473 GDEAK
+473 
-478 LDALNKE
+478 
-485 IAELQEREK
+485 IA
-494 NFRAKWEG
+494 
-502 EKEVLAK
+502 EVLAK
-509 IQQDKQQMEQLKF
+509 
-522 EAERAE
+522 
-528 REGDYGRVAEIRY
+528 VA
-541 GKLQQLQ
+541 K
-548 HDIDAQQE
+548 IDALAIKQDDNKNLASLE
-556 QLRSRQGAEAMVK
+556 SRMK
-569 EEVTPDD
+569 
-576 IADVV
+576 DV
-581 ARWTG
+581 
-586 IPVTRMLQSER
+586 IY
-597 EKLLHLEDELHRRV
+597 
-611 VGQDEAIQ
+611 GQDRAIQ
-619 AVADAVRRSRAGLQ
+619 TVVEAVQLSKAGLT
-633 DPKRPIGSFIFLGTT
+633 DENKPLASLLFVGPT
-648 GVGKTELAKALADYL
+648 GVGKTEVAKMLSQEL
-663 FNDENMMTRI
+663 GVKLVRF
-673 DMSEYQEKFSV
+673 DMSEYVEKHTV
-684 SRLVGAP
+684 AKLIGAP
-691 PGYVGYEEGGQL
+691 AGYVGYDDGGLL
-703 TEAVRRKPYS
+703 TDAVRKSPDC
-713 VVLFDEIEKA
+713 VLLLDEIEKA
-723 HPDVFNIL
+723 HSDIFNIL
-731 LQVLDDG
+731 LQVMDYG
-738 RLTDNKG
+738 VLTDSKG
-745 RTVNF
+745 RKAHF
-750 KNTIIIM
+750 KNVILIM
-757 TSNMGSQLIQQK
+757 TSNAGAQYASQASVGFASTATAGSAMLKQVKHTFKPEFINRLNEIVVFNDMDEQMAKLILGKKLRELNAKLAAKSVSITLTDEAHQHLLKSGYSKEYGAREMDRVIQQQLK
-769 FEAIARKSAD
+769 TMLM
-779 ERERIIDETKG
+779 REILFGK
-790 EVLEMLKKTIRPEFL
+790 LKKGGE
-805 NRIDDIIMFEPL
+805 
-817 TQPQIEQIVRLQVNG
+817 
-832 IERLLKDQDVHI
+832 
-844 EVSDAAVKLVAKAG
+844 A
-858 FDPEFGARPVKRA
+858 
-871 LQRLLLNDL
+871 
-880 SKALLAGTVD
+880 TVD
-890 KTRPIRVD
+890 LQNGTLTIKQ
-898 VDGDALRFSNAD
+898 S

>member
-52 SCNEAFDIDDFLDEL
+52 SCNEAFDLDNFLDEL

-144 IMTGTEIHFHEHSTG
+144 IMTGTEIHFHERSTG

-190 EDDYSS
+190 EDDFSS

-210 INEHLKDKNPLIGR
+210 INEHLAEKNPLIGR

-425 FLPDKAIDLMD
+425 FLPDKAIDIID
-436 EAAAKL
+436 EAGAQAE
-442 RMERDS
+442 MEGKKYKKIGKK
-448 QPEELDEIT
+448 Q
-457 RRLRQLEIERE
+457 
-468 AIKRE
+468 
-473 GDEAK
+473 
-478 LDALNKE
+478 
-485 IAELQEREK
+485 IA
-494 NFRAKWEG
+494 
-502 EKEVLAK
+502 EVLAK
-509 IQQDKQQMEQLKF
+509 
-522 EAERAE
+522 
-528 REGDYGRVAEIRY
+528 VA
-541 GKLQQLQ
+541 K
-548 HDIDAQQE
+548 IDALAIKQDDNKNLASLE
-556 QLRSRQGAEAMVK
+556 SRMK
-569 EEVTPDD
+569 
-576 IADVV
+576 DV
-581 ARWTG
+581 
-586 IPVTRMLQSER
+586 IY
-597 EKLLHLEDELHRRV
+597 
-611 VGQDEAIQ
+611 GQDRAIQ
-619 AVADAVRRSRAGLQ
+619 TVVEAVQLSKAGLT
-633 DPKRPIGSFIFLGTT
+633 DENKPLASLLFVGPT
-648 GVGKTELAKALADYL
+648 GVGKTEVAKMLAQELGVKLVR
-663 FNDENMMTRI
+663 F
-673 DMSEYQEKFSV
+673 DMSEYVEKHTV
-684 SRLVGAP
+684 AKLIGAP
-691 PGYVGYEEGGQL
+691 AGYVGYDDGGLL
-703 TEAVRRKPYS
+703 TDAVRKSPDC
-713 VVLFDEIEKA
+713 VLLLDEIEKA
-723 HPDVFNIL
+723 HSDIFNIL
-731 LQVLDDG
+731 LQVMDYG
-738 RLTDNKG
+738 VLTDSKG
-745 RTVNF
+745 RKAHF
-750 KNTIIIM
+750 KNVILIM
-757 TSNMGSQLIQQK
+757 TSNAGAQYASQASVGFASTASAGSAMLKQVKHTFKPEFINRLNEIVVFNDMDEQMAKLILGKKLRELNAKLAAKSVSIALTDEAHQHLLKSGYSKEYGAREMDRVIQQQLK
-769 FEAIARKSAD
+769 TMLM
-779 ERERIIDETKG
+779 REILFGK
-790 EVLEMLKKTIRPEFL
+790 LKKGGEATV
-805 NRIDDIIMFEPL
+805 D
-817 TQPQIEQIVRLQVNG
+817 LQNG
-832 IERLLKDQDVHI
+832 ILTIKQ
-844 EVSDAAVKLVAKAG
+844 S
-858 FDPEFGARPVKRA
+858 
-871 LQRLLLNDL
+871 
-880 SKALLAGTVD
+880 
-890 KTRPIRVD
+890 
-898 VDGDALRFSNAD
+898 

>member
-17 KFASQKALVENSD
+17 KYASQKALVENSD

-52 SCNEAFDIDDFLDEL
+52 SCNEAFDLDDFLDEL

-144 IMTGTEIHFHEHSTG
+144 IMTATEIHFHERSTG

-190 EDDYSS
+190 EDDFSS

-210 INEHLKDKNPLIGR
+210 INEHLAEKNPLIGR

-425 FLPDKAIDLMD
+425 FLPDKAIDIID
-436 EAAAKL
+436 EAGAQAE
-442 RMERDS
+442 MEGKKYKKIGKK
-448 QPEELDEIT
+448 Q
-457 RRLRQLEIERE
+457 
-468 AIKRE
+468 
-473 GDEAK
+473 
-478 LDALNKE
+478 
-485 IAELQEREK
+485 IA
-494 NFRAKWEG
+494 
-502 EKEVLAK
+502 EVLAK
-509 IQQDKQQMEQLKF
+509 
-522 EAERAE
+522 
-528 REGDYGRVAEIRY
+528 VA
-541 GKLQQLQ
+541 K
-548 HDIDAQQE
+548 IDALAIKQDDNKNLASLE
-556 QLRSRQGAEAMVK
+556 SRMK
-569 EEVTPDD
+569 
-576 IADVV
+576 DV
-581 ARWTG
+581 
-586 IPVTRMLQSER
+586 IY
-597 EKLLHLEDELHRRV
+597 
-611 VGQDEAIQ
+611 GQDRAIQ
-619 AVADAVRRSRAGLQ
+619 TVVEAVQLSKAGLT
-633 DPKRPIGSFIFLGTT
+633 DENKPLASLLFVGPT
-648 GVGKTELAKALADYL
+648 GVGKTEVAKMLAQELGVKLVR
-663 FNDENMMTRI
+663 F
-673 DMSEYQEKFSV
+673 DMSEYVEKHTV
-684 SRLVGAP
+684 AKLIGAP
-691 PGYVGYEEGGQL
+691 AGYVGYDDGGLL
-703 TEAVRRKPYS
+703 TDAVRKSPDC
-713 VVLFDEIEKA
+713 VLLLDEIEKA
-723 HPDVFNIL
+723 HSDIFNIL
-731 LQVLDDG
+731 LQVMDYG
-738 RLTDNKG
+738 VLTDSKG
-745 RTVNF
+745 RKAHF
-750 KNTIIIM
+750 KNVILIM
-757 TSNMGSQLIQQK
+757 TSNAGAQYASQASVGFASTASAGSAMLKQVKHTFKPEFINRLNEIVVSNDMDEQMAKLILGKKLRELNAKLAAKSVSIALTDEAHQHLLKSGYSKEYGAREMDRVIQQQLK
-769 FEAIARKSAD
+769 TMLM
-779 ERERIIDETKG
+779 REILFGK
-790 EVLEMLKKTIRPEFL
+790 LKKGGE
-805 NRIDDIIMFEPL
+805 
-817 TQPQIEQIVRLQVNG
+817 
-832 IERLLKDQDVHI
+832 
-844 EVSDAAVKLVAKAG
+844 A
-858 FDPEFGARPVKRA
+858 
-871 LQRLLLNDL
+871 
-880 SKALLAGTVD
+880 TVD
-890 KTRPIRVD
+890 LQNGTLTIKQ
-898 VDGDALRFSNAD
+898 S

>member
-52 SCNEAFDIDDFLDEL
+52 SCNEAFDLDDFLDEL

-144 IMTGTEIHFHEHSTG
+144 IMTATEIHFHERSTG

-190 EDDYSS
+190 EDDFSS

-210 INEHLKDKNPLIGR
+210 INEHLAEKNPLIGR

-425 FLPDKAIDLMD
+425 FLPDKAIDIID
-436 EAAAKL
+436 EAGAQAE
-442 RMERDS
+442 MEGKKYKKIGKK
-448 QPEELDEIT
+448 Q
-457 RRLRQLEIERE
+457 
-468 AIKRE
+468 
-473 GDEAK
+473 
-478 LDALNKE
+478 
-485 IAELQEREK
+485 IA
-494 NFRAKWEG
+494 
-502 EKEVLAK
+502 EVLAK
-509 IQQDKQQMEQLKF
+509 
-522 EAERAE
+522 
-528 REGDYGRVAEIRY
+528 VA
-541 GKLQQLQ
+541 K
-548 HDIDAQQE
+548 IDALAIKQDDNKNLASLE
-556 QLRSRQGAEAMVK
+556 SRMK
-569 EEVTPDD
+569 
-576 IADVV
+576 DV
-581 ARWTG
+581 
-586 IPVTRMLQSER
+586 IY
-597 EKLLHLEDELHRRV
+597 
-611 VGQDEAIQ
+611 GQDRAIQ
-619 AVADAVRRSRAGLQ
+619 TVVEAVQLSKAGLT
-633 DPKRPIGSFIFLGTT
+633 DENKPLASLLFVGPT
-648 GVGKTELAKALADYL
+648 GVGKTEVAKMLAQELGVKLVR
-663 FNDENMMTRI
+663 F
-673 DMSEYQEKFSV
+673 DMSEYVEKHTV
-684 SRLVGAP
+684 AKLIGAP
-691 PGYVGYEEGGQL
+691 AGYVGYDDGGLL
-703 TEAVRRKPYS
+703 TDAVRKSPDC
-713 VVLFDEIEKA
+713 VLLLDEIEKA
-723 HPDVFNIL
+723 HSDIFNIL
-731 LQVLDDG
+731 LQVMDYG
-738 RLTDNKG
+738 VLTDSKG
-745 RTVNF
+745 RKAHF
-750 KNTIIIM
+750 KNVILIM
-757 TSNMGSQLIQQK
+757 TSNAGAQYASQASVGFASTASAGSAMLKQVKHTFKPEFINRLNEIVVFNDMDEQMAKLILGKKLRELNAKLAAKSVSIALTDEAHQHLLKSGYSKEYGAREMDRVIQQQLK
-769 FEAIARKSAD
+769 TMLM
-779 ERERIIDETKG
+779 REILFGK
-790 EVLEMLKKTIRPEFL
+790 LKKGGEATV
-805 NRIDDIIMFEPL
+805 D
-817 TQPQIEQIVRLQVNG
+817 LQNG
-832 IERLLKDQDVHI
+832 ILTIKQ
-844 EVSDAAVKLVAKAG
+844 S
-858 FDPEFGARPVKRA
+858 
-871 LQRLLLNDL
+871 
-880 SKALLAGTVD
+880 
-890 KTRPIRVD
+890 
-898 VDGDALRFSNAD
+898 

>member
-52 SCNEAFDIDDFLDEL
+52 SCNEAFDLDDFLDEL

-144 IMTGTEIHFHEHSTG
+144 IMTATEIHFHERSTG

-190 EDDYSS
+190 EDDFSS

-210 INEHLKDKNPLIGR
+210 INEHLAEKNPLIGR

-400 YHHVKYDAAAIE
+400 YHHVKYDDAAIE

-425 FLPDKAIDLMD
+425 FLPDKAIDIID
-436 EAAAKL
+436 EAGAQAE
-442 RMERDS
+442 MEGKKYKKIGKK
-448 QPEELDEIT
+448 Q
-457 RRLRQLEIERE
+457 
-468 AIKRE
+468 
-473 GDEAK
+473 
-478 LDALNKE
+478 
-485 IAELQEREK
+485 IA
-494 NFRAKWEG
+494 
-502 EKEVLAK
+502 EVLAK
-509 IQQDKQQMEQLKF
+509 
-522 EAERAE
+522 
-528 REGDYGRVAEIRY
+528 VA
-541 GKLQQLQ
+541 K
-548 HDIDAQQE
+548 IDALAIKQDDNKNLASLE
-556 QLRSRQGAEAMVK
+556 SRMK
-569 EEVTPDD
+569 
-576 IADVV
+576 DV
-581 ARWTG
+581 
-586 IPVTRMLQSER
+586 IY
-597 EKLLHLEDELHRRV
+597 
-611 VGQDEAIQ
+611 GQDRAIQ
-619 AVADAVRRSRAGLQ
+619 TVVEAVQLSKAGLT
-633 DPKRPIGSFIFLGTT
+633 DENKPLASLLFVGPT
-648 GVGKTELAKALADYL
+648 GVGKTEVAKMLAQELGVKLVR
-663 FNDENMMTRI
+663 F
-673 DMSEYQEKFSV
+673 DMSEYVEKHTV
-684 SRLVGAP
+684 AKLIGAP
-691 PGYVGYEEGGQL
+691 AGYVGYDDGGLL
-703 TEAVRRKPYS
+703 TDAVRKSPDC
-713 VVLFDEIEKA
+713 VLLLDEIEKA
-723 HPDVFNIL
+723 HSDIFNIL
-731 LQVLDDG
+731 LQVMDYG
-738 RLTDNKG
+738 VLTDSKG
-745 RTVNF
+745 RKAHF
-750 KNTIIIM
+750 KNVILIM
-757 TSNMGSQLIQQK
+757 TSNAGAQYASQASMGFASTATAGSAMLKQVKHTFKPEFINRLNEIVVFNDMDEQMAKLILGKKLRELNAKLAAKSVSITLTDEAHQHLLKSGYSKEYGAREMDRVIQQQLK
-769 FEAIARKSAD
+769 TMLM
-779 ERERIIDETKG
+779 REILFGK
-790 EVLEMLKKTIRPEFL
+790 LKKGGEATV
-805 NRIDDIIMFEPL
+805 D
-817 TQPQIEQIVRLQVNG
+817 LQNG
-832 IERLLKDQDVHI
+832 ILTIKQ
-844 EVSDAAVKLVAKAG
+844 S
-858 FDPEFGARPVKRA
+858 
-871 LQRLLLNDL
+871 
-880 SKALLAGTVD
+880 
-890 KTRPIRVD
+890 
-898 VDGDALRFSNAD
+898 

>member
-52 SCNEAFDIDDFLDEL
+52 SCNEAFDLDNFLDEL

-76 DDSQGAKPNDICE
+76 DDSLGAKPNDICE

-144 IMTGTEIHFHEHSTG
+144 IMTATEIHFHERSTG

-190 EDDYSS
+190 EDDFSS

-210 INEHLKDKNPLIGR
+210 INEHLAEKNPLIGR
-224 EKELDRTIQVLC
+224 ERELDRTIQVLC

-425 FLPDKAIDLMD
+425 FLPDKAIDIID
-436 EAAAKL
+436 EAGAQAE
-442 RMERDS
+442 MEGKKYKKIGKK
-448 QPEELDEIT
+448 Q
-457 RRLRQLEIERE
+457 
-468 AIKRE
+468 
-473 GDEAK
+473 
-478 LDALNKE
+478 
-485 IAELQEREK
+485 IA
-494 NFRAKWEG
+494 
-502 EKEVLAK
+502 EVLAK
-509 IQQDKQQMEQLKF
+509 
-522 EAERAE
+522 
-528 REGDYGRVAEIRY
+528 VA
-541 GKLQQLQ
+541 K
-548 HDIDAQQE
+548 IDALAIKQDDNKNLASLE
-556 QLRSRQGAEAMVK
+556 SRMK
-569 EEVTPDD
+569 
-576 IADVV
+576 DV
-581 ARWTG
+581 
-586 IPVTRMLQSER
+586 IY
-597 EKLLHLEDELHRRV
+597 
-611 VGQDEAIQ
+611 GQDRAIQ
-619 AVADAVRRSRAGLQ
+619 TVVEAVQLSKAGLT
-633 DPKRPIGSFIFLGTT
+633 DENKPLASLLFVGPT
-648 GVGKTELAKALADYL
+648 GVGKTEVAKMLAQELGVKLVR
-663 FNDENMMTRI
+663 F
-673 DMSEYQEKFSV
+673 DMSEYVEKHTV
-684 SRLVGAP
+684 AKLIGAP
-691 PGYVGYEEGGQL
+691 AGYVGYDDGGLL
-703 TEAVRRKPYS
+703 TDAVRKSPDC
-713 VVLFDEIEKA
+713 VLLLDEIEKA
-723 HPDVFNIL
+723 HSDIFNIL
-731 LQVLDDG
+731 LQVMDYG
-738 RLTDNKG
+738 VLTDSKG
-745 RTVNF
+745 RKAHF
-750 KNTIIIM
+750 KNVILIM
-757 TSNMGSQLIQQK
+757 TSNAGAQYASQASVGFASTASAGSAMLKQVKHTFKPEFINRLNEIVVFNDMDEQMAKLILGKKLRELNAKLAAKSVSITLTDEAHQHLLKSGYSKEYGAREMDRVIQQQLK
-769 FEAIARKSAD
+769 TMLM
-779 ERERIIDETKG
+779 REILFGK
-790 EVLEMLKKTIRPEFL
+790 LKKGGEATV
-805 NRIDDIIMFEPL
+805 D
-817 TQPQIEQIVRLQVNG
+817 LQNG
-832 IERLLKDQDVHI
+832 ILTIKQ
-844 EVSDAAVKLVAKAG
+844 S
-858 FDPEFGARPVKRA
+858 
-871 LQRLLLNDL
+871 
-880 SKALLAGTVD
+880 
-890 KTRPIRVD
+890 
-898 VDGDALRFSNAD
+898 

>member
-17 KFASQKALVENSD
+17 KYASQKALVENSD

-52 SCNEAFDIDDFLDEL
+52 SCNEAFDLDDFLDEL

-159 VEEDDDQYSNGE
+159 VEEDDDQYSSGE

-190 EDDYSS
+190 EDDFSS

-210 INEHLKDKNPLIGR
+210 INEHLAEKNPLIGR
-224 EKELDRTIQVLC
+224 ERELDRTIQVLC

-425 FLPDKAIDLMD
+425 FLPDKAIDIID
-436 EAAAKL
+436 EAGAQAE
-442 RMERDS
+442 MEGKKYKKIGKK
-448 QPEELDEIT
+448 Q
-457 RRLRQLEIERE
+457 
-468 AIKRE
+468 
-473 GDEAK
+473 
-478 LDALNKE
+478 
-485 IAELQEREK
+485 IA
-494 NFRAKWEG
+494 
-502 EKEVLAK
+502 EVLAK
-509 IQQDKQQMEQLKF
+509 
-522 EAERAE
+522 
-528 REGDYGRVAEIRY
+528 VA
-541 GKLQQLQ
+541 K
-548 HDIDAQQE
+548 IDALAIKQDDNKNLASLE
-556 QLRSRQGAEAMVK
+556 SRMK
-569 EEVTPDD
+569 
-576 IADVV
+576 DV
-581 ARWTG
+581 
-586 IPVTRMLQSER
+586 IY
-597 EKLLHLEDELHRRV
+597 
-611 VGQDEAIQ
+611 GQDRAIQ
-619 AVADAVRRSRAGLQ
+619 TVVEAVQLSKAGLT
-633 DPKRPIGSFIFLGTT
+633 DENKPLASLLFVGPT
-648 GVGKTELAKALADYL
+648 GVGKTEVAKMLAQELGVKLVR
-663 FNDENMMTRI
+663 F
-673 DMSEYQEKFSV
+673 DMSEYVEKHTV
-684 SRLVGAP
+684 AKLIGAP
-691 PGYVGYEEGGQL
+691 AGYVGYDDGGLL
-703 TEAVRRKPYS
+703 TDAVRKSPDC
-713 VVLFDEIEKA
+713 VLLLDEIEKA
-723 HPDVFNIL
+723 HSDIFNIL
-731 LQVLDDG
+731 LQVMDYG
-738 RLTDNKG
+738 VLTDSKG
-745 RTVNF
+745 RKAHF
-750 KNTIIIM
+750 KNVILIM
-757 TSNMGSQLIQQK
+757 TSNAGAQYASQASVGFASTATAGSAMLKQVKHTFKPEFINRLNEIVVFNDMDEQMAKLILGKKLRELNAKLAAKSVSITLTDEAHQHLLKSGYSKEYGAREMDRVIQQQLK
-769 FEAIARKSAD
+769 TMLM
-779 ERERIIDETKG
+779 REILFGK
-790 EVLEMLKKTIRPEFL
+790 LKKGGE
-805 NRIDDIIMFEPL
+805 
-817 TQPQIEQIVRLQVNG
+817 
-832 IERLLKDQDVHI
+832 
-844 EVSDAAVKLVAKAG
+844 A
-858 FDPEFGARPVKRA
+858 
-871 LQRLLLNDL
+871 
-880 SKALLAGTVD
+880 TVD
-890 KTRPIRVD
+890 LQNGTLTIKQ
-898 VDGDALRFSNAD
+898 S

>member
-52 SCNEAFDIDDFLDEL
+52 SCNEAFDLDNFLDEL

-144 IMTGTEIHFHEHSTG
+144 IMTATEIHFHERSTG

-210 INEHLKDKNPLIGR
+210 INEHLAEKNPLIGR
-224 EKELDRTIQVLC
+224 ERELDRTIQVLC

-266 GKVPDRLKGCNIYQ
+266 GNVPDRLKGCNIYQ

-400 YHHVKYDAAAIE
+400 YHHVKYDDAAIE

-425 FLPDKAIDLMD
+425 FLPDKAIDIID
-436 EAAAKL
+436 EAGAQAE
-442 RMERDS
+442 MEGKKYKKIGKK
-448 QPEELDEIT
+448 Q
-457 RRLRQLEIERE
+457 
-468 AIKRE
+468 
-473 GDEAK
+473 
-478 LDALNKE
+478 
-485 IAELQEREK
+485 IA
-494 NFRAKWEG
+494 
-502 EKEVLAK
+502 EVLAK
-509 IQQDKQQMEQLKF
+509 
-522 EAERAE
+522 
-528 REGDYGRVAEIRY
+528 VA
-541 GKLQQLQ
+541 K
-548 HDIDAQQE
+548 IDALAIKQDDNKNLASLE
-556 QLRSRQGAEAMVK
+556 SRMK
-569 EEVTPDD
+569 
-576 IADVV
+576 DV
-581 ARWTG
+581 
-586 IPVTRMLQSER
+586 IY
-597 EKLLHLEDELHRRV
+597 
-611 VGQDEAIQ
+611 GQDRAIQ
-619 AVADAVRRSRAGLQ
+619 TVVEAVQLSKAGLT
-633 DPKRPIGSFIFLGTT
+633 DENKPLASLLFVGPT
-648 GVGKTELAKALADYL
+648 GVGKTEVAKMLAQELGVKLVR
-663 FNDENMMTRI
+663 F
-673 DMSEYQEKFSV
+673 DMSEYVEKHTV
-684 SRLVGAP
+684 AKLIGAP
-691 PGYVGYEEGGQL
+691 AGYVGYDDGGLL
-703 TEAVRRKPYS
+703 TDAVRKSPDC
-713 VVLFDEIEKA
+713 VLLLDEIEKA
-723 HPDVFNIL
+723 HSDIFNIL
-731 LQVLDDG
+731 LQVMDYG
-738 RLTDNKG
+738 VLTDSKG
-745 RTVNF
+745 RKAHF
-750 KNTIIIM
+750 KNVILIM
-757 TSNMGSQLIQQK
+757 TSNAGAQYASQASVGFASTASAGSAMLKQVKHTFKPEFINRLNEIVVFNDMDEQMAKLILGKKLRELNAKLAAKSVSIALTDEAHQHLLKSGYSKEYGAREMDRVIQQQLK
-769 FEAIARKSAD
+769 TMLM
-779 ERERIIDETKG
+779 REILFGK
-790 EVLEMLKKTIRPEFL
+790 LKKGGE
-805 NRIDDIIMFEPL
+805 
-817 TQPQIEQIVRLQVNG
+817 
-832 IERLLKDQDVHI
+832 
-844 EVSDAAVKLVAKAG
+844 A
-858 FDPEFGARPVKRA
+858 
-871 LQRLLLNDL
+871 
-880 SKALLAGTVD
+880 TVD
-890 KTRPIRVD
+890 LQNGTLTIKQ
-898 VDGDALRFSNAD
+898 S

>member
-17 KFASQKALVENSD
+17 KYASQKALVENSD

-52 SCNEAFDIDDFLDEL
+52 SCNEAFDLDDFLDEL

-144 IMTGTEIHFHEHSTG
+144 IMTATEIHFHERSTG

-190 EDDYSS
+190 EDDFSS

-210 INEHLKDKNPLIGR
+210 INEHLAEKNPLIGR

-425 FLPDKAIDLMD
+425 FLPDKAIDIID
-436 EAAAKL
+436 EAGAQAE
-442 RMERDS
+442 MEGKKYKKIGKK
-448 QPEELDEIT
+448 Q
-457 RRLRQLEIERE
+457 
-468 AIKRE
+468 
-473 GDEAK
+473 
-478 LDALNKE
+478 
-485 IAELQEREK
+485 IA
-494 NFRAKWEG
+494 
-502 EKEVLAK
+502 EVLAK
-509 IQQDKQQMEQLKF
+509 
-522 EAERAE
+522 
-528 REGDYGRVAEIRY
+528 VA
-541 GKLQQLQ
+541 K
-548 HDIDAQQE
+548 IDALAIKQDDNKNLASLE
-556 QLRSRQGAEAMVK
+556 SRMK
-569 EEVTPDD
+569 
-576 IADVV
+576 DV
-581 ARWTG
+581 
-586 IPVTRMLQSER
+586 IY
-597 EKLLHLEDELHRRV
+597 
-611 VGQDEAIQ
+611 GQDRAIQ
-619 AVADAVRRSRAGLQ
+619 TVVEAVQLSKAGLT
-633 DPKRPIGSFIFLGTT
+633 DENKPLASLLFVGPT
-648 GVGKTELAKALADYL
+648 GVGKTEVAKMLAQELGVKLVR
-663 FNDENMMTRI
+663 F
-673 DMSEYQEKFSV
+673 DMSEYVEKHTV
-684 SRLVGAP
+684 AKLIGAP
-691 PGYVGYEEGGQL
+691 AGYVGYDDGGLL
-703 TEAVRRKPYS
+703 TDAVRKSPDC
-713 VVLFDEIEKA
+713 VLLLDEIEKA
-723 HPDVFNIL
+723 HSDIFNIL
-731 LQVLDDG
+731 LQVMDYG
-738 RLTDNKG
+738 VLTDSKG
-745 RTVNF
+745 RKAHF
-750 KNTIIIM
+750 KNVILIM
-757 TSNMGSQLIQQK
+757 TSNAGAQYASQASVGFASTATAGSAMLKQVKHTFKPEFINRLNEIVVFNDMDEQMAKLILGKKLRELNAKLAAKSVSITLTDEAHQHLLKSGYSKEYGAREMDRVIQQQLK
-769 FEAIARKSAD
+769 TMLM
-779 ERERIIDETKG
+779 REILFGK
-790 EVLEMLKKTIRPEFL
+790 LKKGGE
-805 NRIDDIIMFEPL
+805 
-817 TQPQIEQIVRLQVNG
+817 
-832 IERLLKDQDVHI
+832 
-844 EVSDAAVKLVAKAG
+844 A
-858 FDPEFGARPVKRA
+858 
-871 LQRLLLNDL
+871 
-880 SKALLAGTVD
+880 TVD
-890 KTRPIRVD
+890 LQNGTLTIKQ
-898 VDGDALRFSNAD
+898 S

>member
-425 FLPDKAIDLMD
+425 FLPDKAIDIID
-436 EAAAKL
+436 EAGAQAE
-442 RMERDS
+442 MEGKKYKKIGKK
-448 QPEELDEIT
+448 Q
-457 RRLRQLEIERE
+457 
-468 AIKRE
+468 
-473 GDEAK
+473 
-478 LDALNKE
+478 
-485 IAELQEREK
+485 IA
-494 NFRAKWEG
+494 
-502 EKEVLAK
+502 EVLAK
-509 IQQDKQQMEQLKF
+509 
-522 EAERAE
+522 
-528 REGDYGRVAEIRY
+528 VA
-541 GKLQQLQ
+541 K
-548 HDIDAQQE
+548 IDALAIKQDDNKNLASLE
-556 QLRSRQGAEAMVK
+556 SRMK
-569 EEVTPDD
+569 
-576 IADVV
+576 DV
-581 ARWTG
+581 
-586 IPVTRMLQSER
+586 IY
-597 EKLLHLEDELHRRV
+597 
-611 VGQDEAIQ
+611 GQDRAIQ
-619 AVADAVRRSRAGLQ
+619 TVVEAVQLSKAGLT
-633 DPKRPIGSFIFLGTT
+633 DENKPLASLLFVGPT
-648 GVGKTELAKALADYL
+648 GVGKTEVAKMLAQELGVKLVR
-663 FNDENMMTRI
+663 F
-673 DMSEYQEKFSV
+673 DMSEYVEKHTV
-684 SRLVGAP
+684 AKLIGAP
-691 PGYVGYEEGGQL
+691 AGYVGYDDGGLL
-703 TEAVRRKPYS
+703 TDAVRKSPDC
-713 VVLFDEIEKA
+713 VLLLDEIEKA
-723 HPDVFNIL
+723 HSDIFNIL
-731 LQVLDDG
+731 LQVMDYG
-738 RLTDNKG
+738 VLTDSKG
-745 RTVNF
+745 RKAHF
-750 KNTIIIM
+750 KNVILIM
-757 TSNMGSQLIQQK
+757 TSNAGAQYASQASVGFASTATAGSAMLKQVKHTFKPEFINRLNEIVVFNDMDEQMARLILGKKLRELNAKLAAKSVSITLTDEAHQHLLKSGYSKEYGAREMDRVIQQQLK
-769 FEAIARKSAD
+769 TMLM
-779 ERERIIDETKG
+779 REILFGK
-790 EVLEMLKKTIRPEFL
+790 LKKGGE
-805 NRIDDIIMFEPL
+805 
-817 TQPQIEQIVRLQVNG
+817 
-832 IERLLKDQDVHI
+832 
-844 EVSDAAVKLVAKAG
+844 A
-858 FDPEFGARPVKRA
+858 
-871 LQRLLLNDL
+871 
-880 SKALLAGTVD
+880 TVD
-890 KTRPIRVD
+890 LQNGTLTIKQ
-898 VDGDALRFSNAD
+898 S

>member
-144 IMTGTEIHFHEHSTG
+144 IMTGTEIHFHERSTG

-196 PSHKNDKWKKYVTC
+196 PSRKNDKWKKYVTC
-210 INEHLKDKNPLIGR
+210 INEHLAEKNPLIGR

-425 FLPDKAIDLMD
+425 FLPDKAIDIID
-436 EAAAKL
+436 EAGAQAE
-442 RMERDS
+442 MEGKKYKKIGKK
-448 QPEELDEIT
+448 Q
-457 RRLRQLEIERE
+457 
-468 AIKRE
+468 
-473 GDEAK
+473 
-478 LDALNKE
+478 
-485 IAELQEREK
+485 IA
-494 NFRAKWEG
+494 
-502 EKEVLAK
+502 EVLAK
-509 IQQDKQQMEQLKF
+509 
-522 EAERAE
+522 
-528 REGDYGRVAEIRY
+528 VA
-541 GKLQQLQ
+541 K
-548 HDIDAQQE
+548 IDALAIKQDDNKNLASLE
-556 QLRSRQGAEAMVK
+556 SRMK
-569 EEVTPDD
+569 
-576 IADVV
+576 DV
-581 ARWTG
+581 
-586 IPVTRMLQSER
+586 IY
-597 EKLLHLEDELHRRV
+597 
-611 VGQDEAIQ
+611 GQDRAIQ
-619 AVADAVRRSRAGLQ
+619 TVVEAVQLSKAGLT
-633 DPKRPIGSFIFLGTT
+633 DENKPLASLLFVGPT
-648 GVGKTELAKALADYL
+648 GVGKTEVAKMLAQELGVKLVR
-663 FNDENMMTRI
+663 F
-673 DMSEYQEKFSV
+673 DMSEYVEKHTV
-684 SRLVGAP
+684 AKLIGAP
-691 PGYVGYEEGGQL
+691 AGYVGYDDGGLL
-703 TEAVRRKPYS
+703 TDAVRKSPDC
-713 VVLFDEIEKA
+713 VLLLDEIEKA
-723 HPDVFNIL
+723 HSDIFNIL
-731 LQVLDDG
+731 LQVMDYG
-738 RLTDNKG
+738 VLTDSKG
-745 RTVNF
+745 RKAHF
-750 KNTIIIM
+750 KNVILIM
-757 TSNMGSQLIQQK
+757 TSNAGAQYASQASVGFASTATAGSAMLKQVKHTFKPEFINRLNEIVVFNDMDEQMAKLILGKKLRELNAKLAAKSVSITLTDEAHQHLLKNGYSKEYGAREMDRVIQQQLK
-769 FEAIARKSAD
+769 TMLM
-779 ERERIIDETKG
+779 REILFGK
-790 EVLEMLKKTIRPEFL
+790 LKKGGE
-805 NRIDDIIMFEPL
+805 
-817 TQPQIEQIVRLQVNG
+817 
-832 IERLLKDQDVHI
+832 
-844 EVSDAAVKLVAKAG
+844 A
-858 FDPEFGARPVKRA
+858 
-871 LQRLLLNDL
+871 
-880 SKALLAGTVD
+880 TVD
-890 KTRPIRVD
+890 LQNGTLTIKQ
-898 VDGDALRFSNAD
+898 S

>member
-17 KFASQKALVENSD
+17 KFASQKVLVENSD

-52 SCNEAFDIDDFLDEL
+52 SCNEAFDLDDFLDEL

-144 IMTGTEIHFHEHSTG
+144 IMTATEIHFHERSTG
-159 VEEDDDQYSNGE
+159 VEEDDDQYSNGV

-183 EDLLFGD
+183 EDLPFGD
-190 EDDYSS
+190 EDDFSS

-210 INEHLKDKNPLIGR
+210 INEHLAEKNPLIGR
-224 EKELDRTIQVLC
+224 ERELDRTIQVLC

-266 GKVPDRLKGCNIYQ
+266 GKVPDRLKGCKIYQ

-349 RVIGATTYTEY
+349 RVIGDTTYTEY

-400 YHHVKYDAAAIE
+400 YHHVKYDDAAIE

-425 FLPDKAIDLMD
+425 FLPDKAIDIID
-436 EAAAKL
+436 EAGAQAE
-442 RMERDS
+442 MEGKKYKKIGKK
-448 QPEELDEIT
+448 Q
-457 RRLRQLEIERE
+457 
-468 AIKRE
+468 
-473 GDEAK
+473 
-478 LDALNKE
+478 
-485 IAELQEREK
+485 IA
-494 NFRAKWEG
+494 
-502 EKEVLAK
+502 EVLAK
-509 IQQDKQQMEQLKF
+509 
-522 EAERAE
+522 
-528 REGDYGRVAEIRY
+528 VA
-541 GKLQQLQ
+541 K
-548 HDIDAQQE
+548 IDALAIKQDDNKNLASLE
-556 QLRSRQGAEAMVK
+556 SRMK
-569 EEVTPDD
+569 
-576 IADVV
+576 DV
-581 ARWTG
+581 
-586 IPVTRMLQSER
+586 IY
-597 EKLLHLEDELHRRV
+597 
-611 VGQDEAIQ
+611 GQDRAIQ
-619 AVADAVRRSRAGLQ
+619 TVVEAVKLSKAGLT
-633 DPKRPIGSFIFLGTT
+633 DENKPLASLLFVGPT
-648 GVGKTELAKALADYL
+648 GVGKTEVAKMLAQELGVKLVR
-663 FNDENMMTRI
+663 F
-673 DMSEYQEKFSV
+673 DMSEYVEKHTV
-684 SRLVGAP
+684 AKLIGAP
-691 PGYVGYEEGGQL
+691 AGYVGYDDGGLL
-703 TEAVRRKPYS
+703 TDAVRKSPDC
-713 VVLFDEIEKA
+713 VLLLDEIEKA
-723 HPDVFNIL
+723 HSDIFNIL
-731 LQVLDDG
+731 LQVMDYG
-738 RLTDNKG
+738 VLTDSKG
-745 RTVNF
+745 RKAHF
-750 KNTIIIM
+750 KNVILIM
-757 TSNMGSQLIQQK
+757 TSNAGAQYASQASVGFASTATAGSAMLKQVKHTFKPEFINRLNEIVVFNDMDEQMAKLILGKKLRELNAKLAAKSVSITLTDEAHQHLLKSGYSKEYGAREMDRVIQQQLK
-769 FEAIARKSAD
+769 TMLM
-779 ERERIIDETKG
+779 REILFGK
-790 EVLEMLKKTIRPEFL
+790 LKKGGE
-805 NRIDDIIMFEPL
+805 
-817 TQPQIEQIVRLQVNG
+817 
-832 IERLLKDQDVHI
+832 
-844 EVSDAAVKLVAKAG
+844 A
-858 FDPEFGARPVKRA
+858 
-871 LQRLLLNDL
+871 
-880 SKALLAGTVD
+880 TVD
-890 KTRPIRVD
+890 LQNGTLTIKQ
-898 VDGDALRFSNAD
+898 S

>member
-1 MEQKKI
+1 MEQRKI

-17 KFASQKALVENSD
+17 KYASQKALVENSD

-52 SCNEAFDIDDFLDEL
+52 SCNEAFDLDDFLDEL

-144 IMTGTEIHFHEHSTG
+144 IMTGTEIHFHERSTG

-190 EDDYSS
+190 EDDFSS

-210 INEHLKDKNPLIGR
+210 INEHLAEKNPLIGR
-224 EKELDRTIQVLC
+224 ERELDRTIQVLC

-425 FLPDKAIDLMD
+425 FLPDKAIDIID
-436 EAAAKL
+436 EAGAQAE
-442 RMERDS
+442 MEGKKYKKIGKK
-448 QPEELDEIT
+448 Q
-457 RRLRQLEIERE
+457 
-468 AIKRE
+468 
-473 GDEAK
+473 
-478 LDALNKE
+478 
-485 IAELQEREK
+485 IA
-494 NFRAKWEG
+494 
-502 EKEVLAK
+502 EVLAK
-509 IQQDKQQMEQLKF
+509 
-522 EAERAE
+522 
-528 REGDYGRVAEIRY
+528 VA
-541 GKLQQLQ
+541 K
-548 HDIDAQQE
+548 IDALAIKQDDNKNLASLE
-556 QLRSRQGAEAMVK
+556 SRMK
-569 EEVTPDD
+569 
-576 IADVV
+576 DV
-581 ARWTG
+581 
-586 IPVTRMLQSER
+586 IY
-597 EKLLHLEDELHRRV
+597 
-611 VGQDEAIQ
+611 GQDRAIQ
-619 AVADAVRRSRAGLQ
+619 TVVEAVQLSKAGLT
-633 DPKRPIGSFIFLGTT
+633 DENKPLASLLFVGPT
-648 GVGKTELAKALADYL
+648 GVGKTEVAKMLAQELGVKLVR
-663 FNDENMMTRI
+663 F
-673 DMSEYQEKFSV
+673 DMSEYVEKHTV
-684 SRLVGAP
+684 AKLIGAP
-691 PGYVGYEEGGQL
+691 AGYVGYDDGGLL
-703 TEAVRRKPYS
+703 TDAVRKSPDC
-713 VVLFDEIEKA
+713 VLLLDEIEKA
-723 HPDVFNIL
+723 HSDIFNIL
-731 LQVLDDG
+731 LQVMDYG
-738 RLTDNKG
+738 VLTDSKG
-745 RTVNF
+745 RKAHF
-750 KNTIIIM
+750 KNVILIM
-757 TSNMGSQLIQQK
+757 TSNAGAQYASQASVGFASTASAGSAMLKQVKHTFKPEFINRLNEIVVFNDMDEQMAKLILGKKLRELNAKLAAKSVSITLTDEAHQHLLKSGYSKEYGAREMDRVIQQQLK
-769 FEAIARKSAD
+769 TMLM
-779 ERERIIDETKG
+779 REILFGK
-790 EVLEMLKKTIRPEFL
+790 LKKGGE
-805 NRIDDIIMFEPL
+805 
-817 TQPQIEQIVRLQVNG
+817 
-832 IERLLKDQDVHI
+832 
-844 EVSDAAVKLVAKAG
+844 A
-858 FDPEFGARPVKRA
+858 
-871 LQRLLLNDL
+871 
-880 SKALLAGTVD
+880 TVD
-890 KTRPIRVD
+890 LQNGTLTIK
-898 VDGDALRFSNAD
+898 

>member
-17 KFASQKALVENSD
+17 KYASQKALVENSD

-52 SCNEAFDIDDFLDEL
+52 SCNEAFDLDDFLDEL

-144 IMTGTEIHFHEHSTG
+144 IMTGTEIHFHERSTG

-190 EDDYSS
+190 EDDFSS

-210 INEHLKDKNPLIGR
+210 INEHLAEKNPLIGR
-224 EKELDRTIQVLC
+224 ERELDRTIQVLC

-425 FLPDKAIDLMD
+425 FLPDKAIDIID
-436 EAAAKL
+436 EAGAQAE
-442 RMERDS
+442 MEGKKYKKIGKK
-448 QPEELDEIT
+448 Q
-457 RRLRQLEIERE
+457 
-468 AIKRE
+468 
-473 GDEAK
+473 
-478 LDALNKE
+478 
-485 IAELQEREK
+485 IA
-494 NFRAKWEG
+494 
-502 EKEVLAK
+502 EVLAK
-509 IQQDKQQMEQLKF
+509 
-522 EAERAE
+522 
-528 REGDYGRVAEIRY
+528 VA
-541 GKLQQLQ
+541 K
-548 HDIDAQQE
+548 IDALAIKQDDNKNLASLE
-556 QLRSRQGAEAMVK
+556 SRMK
-569 EEVTPDD
+569 
-576 IADVV
+576 DV
-581 ARWTG
+581 
-586 IPVTRMLQSER
+586 IY
-597 EKLLHLEDELHRRV
+597 
-611 VGQDEAIQ
+611 GQDCAIQ
-619 AVADAVRRSRAGLQ
+619 TVVEAVQLSKAGLT
-633 DPKRPIGSFIFLGTT
+633 DENKPLASLLFVGPT
-648 GVGKTELAKALADYL
+648 GVGKTEVAKMLAQELGVKLVR
-663 FNDENMMTRI
+663 F
-673 DMSEYQEKFSV
+673 DMSEYVEKHTV
-684 SRLVGAP
+684 AKLIGAP
-691 PGYVGYEEGGQL
+691 AGYVGYDDGGLL
-703 TEAVRRKPYS
+703 TDAVRKSPDC
-713 VVLFDEIEKA
+713 VLLLDEIEKA
-723 HPDVFNIL
+723 HSDIFNIL
-731 LQVLDDG
+731 LQVMDYG
-738 RLTDNKG
+738 VLTDSKG
-745 RTVNF
+745 RKAHF
-750 KNTIIIM
+750 KNVILIM
-757 TSNMGSQLIQQK
+757 TSNAGAQYASQASVGFASTATAGSAMLKQVKHTFKPEFINRLNEIVVFNDMDEQMAKLILGKKLRELNAKLAAKSVSITLTDEAHQHLLKSGYSKEYGAREMDRVIQQQLK
-769 FEAIARKSAD
+769 TMLM
-779 ERERIIDETKG
+779 REILFGK
-790 EVLEMLKKTIRPEFL
+790 LKKGGEATV
-805 NRIDDIIMFEPL
+805 D
-817 TQPQIEQIVRLQVNG
+817 LQNG
-832 IERLLKDQDVHI
+832 ILTIKQ
-844 EVSDAAVKLVAKAG
+844 S
-858 FDPEFGARPVKRA
+858 
-871 LQRLLLNDL
+871 
-880 SKALLAGTVD
+880 
-890 KTRPIRVD
+890 
-898 VDGDALRFSNAD
+898 

>member
-17 KFASQKALVENSD
+17 KYASQKALVENSD

-52 SCNEAFDIDDFLDEL
+52 SCNEAFDLDDFLDEL

-144 IMTGTEIHFHEHSTG
+144 IMTGTEIHFHERSTG

-171 GDNPFGLFDDDD
+171 GGDNPFGLFDDDD

-190 EDDYSS
+190 EDDFSS

-210 INEHLKDKNPLIGR
+210 INEHLAEKNPLIGR
-224 EKELDRTIQVLC
+224 ERELDRTIQVLC

-266 GKVPDRLKGCNIYQ
+266 DKVPDRLKGCNIYQ

-425 FLPDKAIDLMD
+425 FLPDKAIDIID
-436 EAAAKL
+436 EAGAQAE
-442 RMERDS
+442 MEGKKYKKIGKK
-448 QPEELDEIT
+448 Q
-457 RRLRQLEIERE
+457 
-468 AIKRE
+468 
-473 GDEAK
+473 
-478 LDALNKE
+478 
-485 IAELQEREK
+485 IA
-494 NFRAKWEG
+494 
-502 EKEVLAK
+502 EVLAK
-509 IQQDKQQMEQLKF
+509 
-522 EAERAE
+522 
-528 REGDYGRVAEIRY
+528 VA
-541 GKLQQLQ
+541 K
-548 HDIDAQQE
+548 IDALAIKQDDNKNLASLE
-556 QLRSRQGAEAMVK
+556 SRMK
-569 EEVTPDD
+569 
-576 IADVV
+576 DV
-581 ARWTG
+581 
-586 IPVTRMLQSER
+586 IY
-597 EKLLHLEDELHRRV
+597 
-611 VGQDEAIQ
+611 GQDRAIQ
-619 AVADAVRRSRAGLQ
+619 TVVEAVQLSKAGLT
-633 DPKRPIGSFIFLGTT
+633 DENKPLASLLFVGPT
-648 GVGKTELAKALADYL
+648 GVGKTEVAKMLAQELGVKLVR
-663 FNDENMMTRI
+663 F
-673 DMSEYQEKFSV
+673 DMSEYVEKHTV
-684 SRLVGAP
+684 AKLIGAP
-691 PGYVGYEEGGQL
+691 AGYVGYDDGGLL
-703 TEAVRRKPYS
+703 TDAVRKSPDC
-713 VVLFDEIEKA
+713 VLLLDEIEKA
-723 HPDVFNIL
+723 HSDIFNIL
-731 LQVLDDG
+731 LQVMDYG
-738 RLTDNKG
+738 VLTDSKG
-745 RTVNF
+745 RKAHF
-750 KNTIIIM
+750 KNVILIM
-757 TSNMGSQLIQQK
+757 TSNAGAQYASQASMGFASTASAGSAMLKQVKHTFKPEFINRLNEIVVFNDMDEQMAKLILGKKLRELNAKLAAKSVSITLSDEAHQHLLKSGYSKEYGAREMDRVIQQQLK
-769 FEAIARKSAD
+769 TMLM
-779 ERERIIDETKG
+779 REILFGK
-790 EVLEMLKKTIRPEFL
+790 LKKGGE
-805 NRIDDIIMFEPL
+805 
-817 TQPQIEQIVRLQVNG
+817 
-832 IERLLKDQDVHI
+832 
-844 EVSDAAVKLVAKAG
+844 A
-858 FDPEFGARPVKRA
+858 
-871 LQRLLLNDL
+871 
-880 SKALLAGTVD
+880 TVD
-890 KTRPIRVD
+890 LQNGTLTIKQ
-898 VDGDALRFSNAD
+898 S

>member
-17 KFASQKALVENSD
+17 KYASQKALVENSD

-52 SCNEAFDIDDFLDEL
+52 SCNEAFDLDDFLDEL

-144 IMTGTEIHFHEHSTG
+144 IMTATEIHFHERSTG

-190 EDDYSS
+190 EDDFSS

-210 INEHLKDKNPLIGR
+210 INEHLAEKNPLIGR

-425 FLPDKAIDLMD
+425 FLPDKAIDIID
-436 EAAAKL
+436 EAGAQAE
-442 RMERDS
+442 MEGKKYKKIGKK
-448 QPEELDEIT
+448 Q
-457 RRLRQLEIERE
+457 
-468 AIKRE
+468 
-473 GDEAK
+473 
-478 LDALNKE
+478 
-485 IAELQEREK
+485 IA
-494 NFRAKWEG
+494 
-502 EKEVLAK
+502 EVLAK
-509 IQQDKQQMEQLKF
+509 
-522 EAERAE
+522 
-528 REGDYGRVAEIRY
+528 VA
-541 GKLQQLQ
+541 K
-548 HDIDAQQE
+548 IDALAIKQDDNKNLASLE
-556 QLRSRQGAEAMVK
+556 SRMK
-569 EEVTPDD
+569 
-576 IADVV
+576 DV
-581 ARWTG
+581 
-586 IPVTRMLQSER
+586 IY
-597 EKLLHLEDELHRRV
+597 
-611 VGQDEAIQ
+611 GQDRAIQ
-619 AVADAVRRSRAGLQ
+619 TVVEAVQLSKAGLT
-633 DPKRPIGSFIFLGTT
+633 DENKPLASLLFVGPT
-648 GVGKTELAKALADYL
+648 GVGKTEVAKMLAQELGVKLVR
-663 FNDENMMTRI
+663 F
-673 DMSEYQEKFSV
+673 DMSEYVEKHTV
-684 SRLVGAP
+684 AKLIGAP
-691 PGYVGYEEGGQL
+691 AGYVGYDDGGLL
-703 TEAVRRKPYS
+703 TDAVRKSPDC
-713 VVLFDEIEKA
+713 VLLLDEIEKA
-723 HPDVFNIL
+723 HSDIFNIL
-731 LQVLDDG
+731 LQVMDYG
-738 RLTDNKG
+738 VLTDSKG
-745 RTVNF
+745 RKAHF
-750 KNTIIIM
+750 KNVILIM
-757 TSNMGSQLIQQK
+757 TSNAGAQYASQASVGFASTATAGSAMLKQVKHTFKPEFINRLNEIVVFNDMDEQMAKLILGKKLRELNAKLAAKSVSIALTDEAHQHLLKSGYSKEYGAREMDRVIQQQLK
-769 FEAIARKSAD
+769 TMLM
-779 ERERIIDETKG
+779 REILFGK
-790 EVLEMLKKTIRPEFL
+790 LKKGGE
-805 NRIDDIIMFEPL
+805 
-817 TQPQIEQIVRLQVNG
+817 
-832 IERLLKDQDVHI
+832 
-844 EVSDAAVKLVAKAG
+844 A
-858 FDPEFGARPVKRA
+858 
-871 LQRLLLNDL
+871 
-880 SKALLAGTVD
+880 TVD
-890 KTRPIRVD
+890 LQNGTLTIKQ
-898 VDGDALRFSNAD
+898 S

>member
-17 KFASQKALVENSD
+17 KYASQKALVENSD

-52 SCNEAFDIDDFLDEL
+52 SCNEAFDLDNFLDEL

-144 IMTGTEIHFHEHSTG
+144 IMTATEIHFHERSTG

-190 EDDYSS
+190 EDDFSS

-210 INEHLKDKNPLIGR
+210 INEHLAEKNPLIGR

-301 QIMEGVTSEAHCII
+301 QIMEGVTSESHCII

-425 FLPDKAIDLMD
+425 FLPDKAIDIID
-436 EAAAKL
+436 EAGAQAE
-442 RMERDS
+442 MEGKKYKKIGKK
-448 QPEELDEIT
+448 Q
-457 RRLRQLEIERE
+457 
-468 AIKRE
+468 
-473 GDEAK
+473 
-478 LDALNKE
+478 
-485 IAELQEREK
+485 IA
-494 NFRAKWEG
+494 
-502 EKEVLAK
+502 EVLAK
-509 IQQDKQQMEQLKF
+509 
-522 EAERAE
+522 
-528 REGDYGRVAEIRY
+528 VA
-541 GKLQQLQ
+541 K
-548 HDIDAQQE
+548 IDALAIKQDDNKNLASLE
-556 QLRSRQGAEAMVK
+556 SRMK
-569 EEVTPDD
+569 
-576 IADVV
+576 DV
-581 ARWTG
+581 
-586 IPVTRMLQSER
+586 IY
-597 EKLLHLEDELHRRV
+597 
-611 VGQDEAIQ
+611 GQDRAIQ
-619 AVADAVRRSRAGLQ
+619 TVVEAVQLSKAGLT
-633 DPKRPIGSFIFLGTT
+633 DENKPLASLLFVGPT
-648 GVGKTELAKALADYL
+648 GVGKTEVAKMLAQELGVKLVR
-663 FNDENMMTRI
+663 F
-673 DMSEYQEKFSV
+673 DMSEYVEKHTV
-684 SRLVGAP
+684 AKLIGAP
-691 PGYVGYEEGGQL
+691 AGYVGYDDGGLL
-703 TEAVRRKPYS
+703 TDAVRKSPDC
-713 VVLFDEIEKA
+713 VLLLDEIEKA
-723 HPDVFNIL
+723 HSDIFNIL
-731 LQVLDDG
+731 LQVMDYG
-738 RLTDNKG
+738 VLTDSKG
-745 RTVNF
+745 RKAHF
-750 KNTIIIM
+750 KNVILIM
-757 TSNMGSQLIQQK
+757 TSNAGAQYASQASVGFASTASAGSAMLKQVKHTFKPEFINRLNEIVVFNDMDEQMAKLILGKKLRELNAKLAAKSVSIALTDEAHQHLLKSGYSKEYGAREMDRVIQQQLK
-769 FEAIARKSAD
+769 TMLM
-779 ERERIIDETKG
+779 REILFGK
-790 EVLEMLKKTIRPEFL
+790 LKKGGEATV
-805 NRIDDIIMFEPL
+805 D
-817 TQPQIEQIVRLQVNG
+817 LQNG
-832 IERLLKDQDVHI
+832 ILTIKQ
-844 EVSDAAVKLVAKAG
+844 S
-858 FDPEFGARPVKRA
+858 
-871 LQRLLLNDL
+871 
-880 SKALLAGTVD
+880 
-890 KTRPIRVD
+890 
-898 VDGDALRFSNAD
+898 

>member
-52 SCNEAFDIDDFLDEL
+52 SCNEAFDLDDFLDEL

-144 IMTGTEIHFHEHSTG
+144 IMTGTEIHFHERSTG

-171 GDNPFGLFDDDD
+171 GDDNPFGLFDDDD

-190 EDDYSS
+190 EDDFSS

-210 INEHLKDKNPLIGR
+210 INEHLAEKNPLIGR
-224 EKELDRTIQVLC
+224 ERELDRTIQVLC

-425 FLPDKAIDLMD
+425 FLPDKAIDIID
-436 EAAAKL
+436 EAGAQAE
-442 RMERDS
+442 MEGKKYKKIGKK
-448 QPEELDEIT
+448 Q
-457 RRLRQLEIERE
+457 
-468 AIKRE
+468 
-473 GDEAK
+473 
-478 LDALNKE
+478 
-485 IAELQEREK
+485 IA
-494 NFRAKWEG
+494 
-502 EKEVLAK
+502 EVLAK
-509 IQQDKQQMEQLKF
+509 
-522 EAERAE
+522 
-528 REGDYGRVAEIRY
+528 VA
-541 GKLQQLQ
+541 K
-548 HDIDAQQE
+548 IDALAIKQDDNKNLASLE
-556 QLRSRQGAEAMVK
+556 SRMK
-569 EEVTPDD
+569 
-576 IADVV
+576 DV
-581 ARWTG
+581 
-586 IPVTRMLQSER
+586 IY
-597 EKLLHLEDELHRRV
+597 
-611 VGQDEAIQ
+611 GQDRAIQ
-619 AVADAVRRSRAGLQ
+619 TVVEAVQLSKAGLT
-633 DPKRPIGSFIFLGTT
+633 DENKPLASLLFVGPT
-648 GVGKTELAKALADYL
+648 GVGKTEVAKMLAQELGVKLVR
-663 FNDENMMTRI
+663 F
-673 DMSEYQEKFSV
+673 DMSEYVEKHTV
-684 SRLVGAP
+684 AKLIGAP
-691 PGYVGYEEGGQL
+691 AGYVGYDDGGLL
-703 TEAVRRKPYS
+703 TDAVRKSPDC
-713 VVLFDEIEKA
+713 VLLLDEIEKA
-723 HPDVFNIL
+723 HSDIFNIL
-731 LQVLDDG
+731 LQVMDYG
-738 RLTDNKG
+738 VLTDSKG
-745 RTVNF
+745 RKAHF
-750 KNTIIIM
+750 KNVILIM
-757 TSNMGSQLIQQK
+757 TSNAGAQYASQASVGFASTATAGSAMLKQVKHTFKPEFINRLNEIVVFNDMDEQMAKLILGKKLRELNAKLAAKSVSITLTDEAHQHLLKSGYSKEYGAREMDRVIQQQLK
-769 FEAIARKSAD
+769 TMLM
-779 ERERIIDETKG
+779 REILFGK
-790 EVLEMLKKTIRPEFL
+790 LKKGGE
-805 NRIDDIIMFEPL
+805 
-817 TQPQIEQIVRLQVNG
+817 
-832 IERLLKDQDVHI
+832 
-844 EVSDAAVKLVAKAG
+844 A
-858 FDPEFGARPVKRA
+858 
-871 LQRLLLNDL
+871 
-880 SKALLAGTVD
+880 TVD
-890 KTRPIRVD
+890 LQNGTLTIKQ
-898 VDGDALRFSNAD
+898 S

>member
-17 KFASQKALVENSD
+17 KYASQKALVENSD

-52 SCNEAFDIDDFLDEL
+52 SCNEAFDLDDFLDEL

-144 IMTGTEIHFHEHSTG
+144 IMTATEIHFHERSTG

-190 EDDYSS
+190 EDDFSS
-196 PSHKNDKWKKYVTC
+196 PSRKNDKWKKYVTC
-210 INEHLKDKNPLIGR
+210 INEHLAEKNPLIGR

-425 FLPDKAIDLMD
+425 FLPDKAIDIID
-436 EAAAKL
+436 EAGAQAE
-442 RMERDS
+442 MEGKKYKKIGKK
-448 QPEELDEIT
+448 Q
-457 RRLRQLEIERE
+457 
-468 AIKRE
+468 
-473 GDEAK
+473 
-478 LDALNKE
+478 
-485 IAELQEREK
+485 IA
-494 NFRAKWEG
+494 
-502 EKEVLAK
+502 EVLAK
-509 IQQDKQQMEQLKF
+509 
-522 EAERAE
+522 
-528 REGDYGRVAEIRY
+528 VA
-541 GKLQQLQ
+541 K
-548 HDIDAQQE
+548 IDALAIKQDDNKNLASLE
-556 QLRSRQGAEAMVK
+556 SRMK
-569 EEVTPDD
+569 
-576 IADVV
+576 DV
-581 ARWTG
+581 
-586 IPVTRMLQSER
+586 IY
-597 EKLLHLEDELHRRV
+597 
-611 VGQDEAIQ
+611 GQDRAIQ
-619 AVADAVRRSRAGLQ
+619 TVVEAVQLSKAGLT
-633 DPKRPIGSFIFLGTT
+633 DENKPLASLLFVGPT
-648 GVGKTELAKALADYL
+648 GVGKTEVAKMLAQELGVKLVR
-663 FNDENMMTRI
+663 F
-673 DMSEYQEKFSV
+673 DMSEYVEKHTV
-684 SRLVGAP
+684 AKLIGAP
-691 PGYVGYEEGGQL
+691 AGYVGYDDGGLL
-703 TEAVRRKPYS
+703 TDAVRKSPDC
-713 VVLFDEIEKA
+713 VLLLDEIEKA
-723 HPDVFNIL
+723 HSDIFNIL
-731 LQVLDDG
+731 LQVMDYG
-738 RLTDNKG
+738 VLTDSKG
-745 RTVNF
+745 RKAHF
-750 KNTIIIM
+750 KNVILIM
-757 TSNMGSQLIQQK
+757 TSNAGAQYASQASVGFASTATAGSAMLKQVKHTFKPEFINRLNEIVVFNDMDEQMAKLILGKKLRELNAKLAAKSVSITLTDEAHQHLLKSGYSKEYGAREMDRVIQQQLK
-769 FEAIARKSAD
+769 TMLM
-779 ERERIIDETKG
+779 REILFGK
-790 EVLEMLKKTIRPEFL
+790 LKKGGE
-805 NRIDDIIMFEPL
+805 
-817 TQPQIEQIVRLQVNG
+817 
-832 IERLLKDQDVHI
+832 
-844 EVSDAAVKLVAKAG
+844 A
-858 FDPEFGARPVKRA
+858 
-871 LQRLLLNDL
+871 
-880 SKALLAGTVD
+880 TVD
-890 KTRPIRVD
+890 LQNGTLTIKQ
-898 VDGDALRFSNAD
+898 S

>member
-52 SCNEAFDIDDFLDEL
+52 SCNEAFDLDDFLDEL

-144 IMTGTEIHFHEHSTG
+144 IMTATEIHFHESSTG

-190 EDDYSS
+190 EDDFSS

-210 INEHLKDKNPLIGR
+210 INEHLAEKNPLIGR

-243 LHIGEPGVGKTALV
+243 LYIGEPGVGKTALV

-412 YAVTSSAKFITDR
+412 YAVTSSAKFISDR
-425 FLPDKAIDLMD
+425 FLPDKAIDIID
-436 EAAAKL
+436 EAGAQAE
-442 RMERDS
+442 MEGKKYKKIGKK
-448 QPEELDEIT
+448 Q
-457 RRLRQLEIERE
+457 
-468 AIKRE
+468 
-473 GDEAK
+473 
-478 LDALNKE
+478 
-485 IAELQEREK
+485 IA
-494 NFRAKWEG
+494 
-502 EKEVLAK
+502 EVLAK
-509 IQQDKQQMEQLKF
+509 
-522 EAERAE
+522 
-528 REGDYGRVAEIRY
+528 VA
-541 GKLQQLQ
+541 K
-548 HDIDAQQE
+548 IDALAIKQDDNKNLASLE
-556 QLRSRQGAEAMVK
+556 SRMK
-569 EEVTPDD
+569 
-576 IADVV
+576 DV
-581 ARWTG
+581 
-586 IPVTRMLQSER
+586 IY
-597 EKLLHLEDELHRRV
+597 
-611 VGQDEAIQ
+611 GQDRAIQ
-619 AVADAVRRSRAGLQ
+619 TVVEAVQLSKAGLT
-633 DPKRPIGSFIFLGTT
+633 DENKPLASLLFVGPT
-648 GVGKTELAKALADYL
+648 GVGKTEVAKMLAQELGVKLVR
-663 FNDENMMTRI
+663 F
-673 DMSEYQEKFSV
+673 DMSEYVEKHTV
-684 SRLVGAP
+684 AKLIGAP
-691 PGYVGYEEGGQL
+691 AGYVGYDDGGLL
-703 TEAVRRKPYS
+703 TDAVRKSPDC
-713 VVLFDEIEKA
+713 VLLLDEIEKA
-723 HPDVFNIL
+723 HSDIFNIL
-731 LQVLDDG
+731 LQVMDYG
-738 RLTDNKG
+738 VLTDSKG
-745 RTVNF
+745 RKAHF
-750 KNTIIIM
+750 KNVILIM
-757 TSNMGSQLIQQK
+757 TSNAGAQYASQASVGFASTASAGSAMLKQVKHTFKPEFINRLNEIVVFNDMDEQMAKLILGKKLRELNAKLATKSVSIALTDEAHQHLLKSGYSKEYGAREMDRVIQQQLK
-769 FEAIARKSAD
+769 TMLM
-779 ERERIIDETKG
+779 REILFGK
-790 EVLEMLKKTIRPEFL
+790 LKKGGEATV
-805 NRIDDIIMFEPL
+805 D
-817 TQPQIEQIVRLQVNG
+817 LQNG
-832 IERLLKDQDVHI
+832 ILTIKQ
-844 EVSDAAVKLVAKAG
+844 S
-858 FDPEFGARPVKRA
+858 
-871 LQRLLLNDL
+871 
-880 SKALLAGTVD
+880 
-890 KTRPIRVD
+890 
-898 VDGDALRFSNAD
+898 